1 MTSHVTRATAML
13 VAAASLSAGLSAP
26 AMADE
31 TGTPTTP
38 DNETT
43 QPAPSAKETLQ
54 NAVNEAN
61 EIVKQ
66 GRSWQDSEALSTFT
80 TALNTAQNTLNKQ
93 DATDKELTDATTAL
107 TKAQEKLVTA
117 GTTSQNA
124 RKNKLK
130 ELEGYTAEGNAQYYP
145 TEDIDELNKS
155 IDTLTHAP
163 DTAEGDQTIDSEI
176 TKLDAQET
184 GLIARLKKDN
194 KALNRVKTALEA
206 ATKELNRNL
215 SYTKD
220 DAVRQKLQDAVDEA
234 NADSTLQNIEDQ
246 TLATNQKRDSTAK
259 KLEQALADAKTK
271 GDEAVAYRNALKAA
285 QDKQKIQQK
294 DTKAYTPE
302 SYKPLDDLLNADF
315 NADDADRVA
324 LSERTEKLN
333 QAVEGLVI
341 ASWSI
346 DGKTLSKDD
355 AGTLTATL
363 DRKTAALEHP
373 TLTGSDGSTVNLTDT
388 ADPFTQENDQLGV
401 GHVTHTLSGTTADAA
416 KTDVRVTY
424 DVASGTETTVTL
436 DDGSKTG
443 AIGKFTRNEDG
454 SWTANLTGAL
464 GKDLDATAAT
474 STTFRLSDGTTLDGT
489 LGETVTTA
497 PNGTTLLTRTL
508 TADGKDSHGTPVKIV
523 ATLSYT
529 YDPRISLTLTHKSG
543 TAENGQTV
551 AVDGLTADMDVNTL
565 GSVYSAGVQERDL
578 TGDQWELN
586 VKHGANVSNPTI
598 AVTTS
603 GEGSRIL
610 VATIRYQRLDADG
623 HTLVNDSKIV
633 RVNVPFAAAPKVIGN
648 DKAALAGIKVNG
660 LDIPGFSADKVDY
673 IITAGKDERVKVS
686 PVARDGQ
693 TVVAGDSR
701 QTAFTTV
708 QTWTV
713 SKDGESRTY
722 TVTLVRDH
730 TEKTADEKF
739 TPAEPAGQVSKTEN
753 PSDDNTALES
763 VGYMLDGAYHKSDS
777 DEFTIPEGGVL
788 SWSSY
793 AGQVVQPTVERD
805 HGMTFRYELGVLSKD
820 GTKYA
825 TRVLTVTYLTADTH
839 RAELTGIKVDGRD
852 VTGFDPKTMEYD
864 VRVDNPE
871 RYVVTPSFD
880 KMTGMSLTVHKTAS
894 QAVIKV
900 TSADGLTQAT
910 YTLNVSKATL
920 ADTGT
925 GVGLGSLIFIL
936 AASAVG
942 SLLGRKR
949 GTAEM

>member
-31 TGTPTTP
+31 TATPAMA
-38 DNETT
+38 DNGTT
-43 QPAPSAKETLQ
+43 QPAPSKPRETLQ
-54 NAVNEAN
+54 KAVEQAGKVDRTRNW
-61 EIVKQ
+61 KD
-66 GRSWQDSEALSTFT
+66 QDALTTFVSALT
-80 TALNTAQNTLNKQ
+80 TAQAKLADQTAA
-93 DATDKELTDATTAL
+93 DADLTAAETAL
-107 TKAQEKLVTA
+107 TAAQERLVKA
-117 GTTSQNA
+117 GTVEQDA
-124 RKNKLK
+124 RAQKLP
-130 ELEGYTAEGNAQYYP
+130 ELEAYTGDNAKYYP
-145 TEDIDELNKS
+145 HAIGELNKS
-155 IDTLTHAP
+155 ITNLKDATDDKT
-163 DTAEGDQTIDSEI
+163 GDQAIESEI
-176 TKLDAQET
+176 GKLDN
-184 GLIARLKKDN
+184 LIASLKKDN
-194 KALNRVKTALEA
+194 TAFNRLTAAKKAAD
-206 ATKELNRNL
+206 KELGRNL
-215 SYTKD
+215 SYKD
-220 DAVRQKLQDAVDEA
+220 SDVKQ
-234 NADSTLQNIEDQ
+234 TLQKAVNDVDATLLNDADQ
-246 TLATNQKRDSTAK
+246 TLATNQKRDSTA
-259 KLEQALADAKTK
+259 ETIERALGNMKDK
-271 GDEAVAYRNALKAA
+271 GDETVAYRNALKAA

-294 DTKAYTPE
+294 DGKAYTSE
-302 SYKPLDDLLNADF
+302 SYKPLDDLLKADF
-315 NADDADRVA
+315 NADDADRDA

-333 QAVEGLVI
+333 QTVEGLTV

-346 DGKTLSKDD
+346 DGKTLTRND
-355 AGTLTATL
+355 AGALSATL

-373 TLTGSDGSTVNLTDT
+373 TLTGSDGSTIGLTDT
-388 ADPFTQENDQLGV
+388 AEPFTQDDGQLGV
-401 GHVTHTLSGTTADAA
+401 GHVTHTLAGTTADGAKAA
-416 KTDVRVTY
+416 VNVTY
-424 DVASGTETTVTL
+424 DVTSGTETTVTL

-443 AIGKFTRNEDG
+443 AAGKFTRNEDG
-454 SWTANLTGAL
+454 SWTANLTGML

-474 STTFRLSDGTTLDGT
+474 STTFKLSDGTTLDGT
-489 LGETVTTA
+489 LGETVTTT

-508 TADGKDSHGTPVKIV
+508 TADGKDSHGTPVKAV

-551 AVDGLTADMDVNTL
+551 TVDGLTADMDVNAL
-565 GSVYSAGVQERDL
+565 GSVYSAGVQERGL

-660 LDIPGFSADKVDY
+660 QDIPGFSSDKVDY
-673 IITAGKDERVKVS
+673 TITAGKDERVKVS

-739 TPAEPAGQVSKTEN
+739 TPVEPAGQVSKAEN

-777 DEFTIPEGGVL
+777 DEFTIPEGGIL

-852 VTGFDPKTMEYD
+852 VAGFDPKTMEYD

-900 TSADGLTQAT
+900 TSADGLTQTT
-910 YTLNVSKATL
+910 YTLNISKATL

-925 GVGLGSLIFIL
+925 GVGLGSLIFLL
-936 AASAVG
+936 AAGAVG
-942 SLLGRKR
+942 SLLSRRR

>member
-1 MTSHVTRATAML
+1 ML

-38 DNETT
+38 DNGTT
-43 QPAPSAKETLQ
+43 QTPPSKPRETLQ
-54 NAVNEAN
+54 KAVDQAGKVDQTRNW
-61 EIVKQ
+61 KD
-66 GRSWQDSEALSTFT
+66 QDALTTFASALT
-80 TALNTAQNTLNKQ
+80 TAQAK
-93 DATDKELTDATTAL
+93 LTDQTTADADLTAAETAL
-107 TKAQEKLVTA
+107 TAAQERLVKA
-117 GTTSQNA
+117 GTVEQDA
-124 RKNKLK
+124 RAQKLP
-130 ELEGYTAEGNAQYYP
+130 ELEAYTGDNAKYYP
-145 TEDIDELNKS
+145 HAIGELNKS
-155 IDTLTHAP
+155 ITNLKDATDDKT
-163 DTAEGDQTIDSEI
+163 GDQTIESEI
-176 TKLDAQET
+176 GKLDN
-184 GLIARLKKDN
+184 LIASLKKDN
-194 KALNRVKTALEA
+194 TAFIRLTAAKKAAD
-206 ATKELNRNL
+206 KELGRNL
-215 SYTKD
+215 SYKD
-220 DAVRQKLQDAVDEA
+220 SDVKQ
-234 NADSTLQNIEDQ
+234 TLQKAVNDVDATLLHDADQ
-246 TLATNQKRDSTAK
+246 TLATNQKRDSTA
-259 KLEQALADAKTK
+259 ETIERALGNMKDK
-271 GDEAVAYRNALKAA
+271 GDETVAYRNALKAA

-294 DTKAYTPE
+294 DGKAYTSE
-302 SYKPLDDLLNADF
+302 SYKPLDDLLKADF
-315 NADDADRVA
+315 NADDADRDA
-324 LSERTEKLN
+324 LSERTGKLN
-333 QAVEGLVI
+333 QAVEGLVV

-346 DGKTLSKDD
+346 DGKTLTRND
-355 AGTLTATL
+355 AGALSATL

-373 TLTGSDGSTVNLTDT
+373 TLTGSDGSTIGLTDT
-388 ADPFTQENDQLGV
+388 AGTFTQDDGQLGV
-401 GHVTHTLSGTTADAA
+401 GHVTHTLAGTTADGAKAA
-416 KTDVRVTY
+416 VNVTY

-443 AIGKFTRNEDG
+443 ATGRFTRNEDG
-454 SWTANLTGAL
+454 SWTANLTGML

-474 STTFRLSDGTTLDGT
+474 STTFKLSDGTTLDGT
-489 LGETVTTA
+489 LGETVTTT

-508 TADGKDSHGTPVKIV
+508 TVDGHDSHGTPVKAV

-543 TAENGQTV
+543 TAEESQVV
-551 AVDGLTADMDVNTL
+551 AVDGLTADMDVNAL
-565 GSVYSAGVQERDL
+565 GSVYSAGVQERGL

-660 LDIPGFSADKVDY
+660 QDIPGFSADKVDY
-673 IITAGKDERVKVS
+673 TITAGKDERVKVS

-739 TPAEPAGQVSKTEN
+739 TPAEPAGQVSKAEN

-763 VGYMLDGAYHKSDS
+763 VGYMLDGEYHKSDS

-839 RAELTGIKVDGRD
+839 KAELTGIKVDGRD

-925 GVGLGSLIFIL
+925 GVGLGSLVFLL
-936 AASAVG
+936 AAGAVG
-942 SLLGRKR
+942 SLLGRRR

>member
-38 DNETT
+38 DGGTAQT
-43 QPAPSAKETLQ
+43 PPSKPRETLQ
-54 NAVNEAN
+54 KAVDQAGKVDQTRNW
-61 EIVKQ
+61 KD
-66 GRSWQDSEALSTFT
+66 QDALTTFASALT
-80 TALNTAQNTLNKQ
+80 TAQAK
-93 DATDKELTDATTAL
+93 LTDQTTADADLTAAETAL
-107 TKAQEKLVTA
+107 TAAQERLVKA
-117 GTTSQNA
+117 GTVEQDA
-124 RKNKLK
+124 RAQKLP
-130 ELEGYTAEGNAQYYP
+130 ELEAYTGDNAKYYP
-145 TEDIDELNKS
+145 HAIGELNKS
-155 IDTLTHAP
+155 ITNLKDATDDKT
-163 DTAEGDQTIDSEI
+163 GDQTIESEI
-176 TKLDAQET
+176 GKLDN
-184 GLIARLKKDN
+184 LIASLKKDN
-194 KALNRVKTALEA
+194 TAFIRLTAAKKAAD
-206 ATKELNRNL
+206 KELGRNL
-215 SYTKD
+215 SYKD
-220 DAVRQKLQDAVDEA
+220 SDVKQ
-234 NADSTLQNIEDQ
+234 TLQKAVNDVDATLLHDADQ
-246 TLATNQKRDSTAK
+246 TLATNQKRDSTA
-259 KLEQALADAKTK
+259 ETIERALGNMKDK
-271 GDEAVAYRNALKAA
+271 GDETVAYRNALKAA

-294 DTKAYTPE
+294 DGKAYTSE
-302 SYKPLDDLLNADF
+302 SYKPLDDLLKADF
-315 NADDADRVA
+315 NADDADRDA
-324 LSERTEKLN
+324 LSERTGKLN
-333 QAVEGLVI
+333 QAVEGLVV

-346 DGKTLSKDD
+346 DGKTLTRND
-355 AGTLTATL
+355 AGALSATL

-373 TLTGSDGSTVNLTDT
+373 TLTGSDGSTIGLTDT
-388 ADPFTQENDQLGV
+388 AGTFTQDDGQLGV
-401 GHVTHTLSGTTADAA
+401 GHVTHTLAGTTADGAKAA
-416 KTDVRVTY
+416 VNVTY

-443 AIGKFTRNEDG
+443 ATGRFTRNEDG
-454 SWTANLTGAL
+454 SWTANLTGML

-474 STTFRLSDGTTLDGT
+474 STTFKLSDGTTLDGT
-489 LGETVTTA
+489 LGETVTTT

-508 TADGKDSHGTPVKIV
+508 TVDGHDSHGTPVKAV

-543 TAENGQTV
+543 TAEESQVV
-551 AVDGLTADMDVNTL
+551 AVDGLTADMDVNAL
-565 GSVYSAGVQERDL
+565 GSVYSAGVQERGL

-610 VATIRYQRLDADG
+610 VATIRYQRLDADD

-660 LDIPGFSADKVDY
+660 QDIPGFSADKVDY
-673 IITAGKDERVKVS
+673 TITAGKDERVKVS

-739 TPAEPAGQVSKTEN
+739 TPAEPAGQVSKAEN

-763 VGYMLDGAYHKSDS
+763 VGYMLDGEYHKSDS

-839 RAELTGIKVDGRD
+839 KAELTGIKVDGRD

-925 GVGLGSLIFIL
+925 GVGLGSLVFLL
-936 AASAVG
+936 AAGAVG
-942 SLLGRKR
+942 SLLGRRR

>member
-38 DNETT
+38 DGGTAQT
-43 QPAPSAKETLQ
+43 APSKPRENLQ
-54 NAVNEAN
+54 KAVEQAGKVDQTRNW
-61 EIVKQ
+61 KD
-66 GRSWQDSEALSTFT
+66 QDALTTFASALT
-80 TALNTAQNTLNKQ
+80 TAQAKLADQTTA
-93 DATDKELTDATTAL
+93 DADLTAAETAL
-107 TKAQEKLVTA
+107 TAAQERLVKA
-117 GTTSQNA
+117 GTVEQDA
-124 RKNKLK
+124 RAQKLP
-130 ELEGYTAEGNAQYYP
+130 ELEAYTGDNAKYYP
-145 TEDIDELNKS
+145 HAIGELNKS
-155 IDTLTHAP
+155 ITNLKDATDDKT
-163 DTAEGDQTIDSEI
+163 GDQTIESEI
-176 TKLDAQET
+176 GKLDD
-184 GLIARLKKDN
+184 LIASLKKDN
-194 KALNRVKTALEA
+194 TAFNRLTAAKKAAD
-206 ATKELNRNL
+206 KELGRNL
-215 SYTKD
+215 SYKD
-220 DAVRQKLQDAVDEA
+220 SDVKQ
-234 NADSTLQNIEDQ
+234 TLQKAVNDVDATLLNDADQ
-246 TLATNQKRDSTAK
+246 TLATNQKRDSTA
-259 KLEQALADAKTK
+259 ETIERALGNMKDK
-271 GDEAVAYRNALKAA
+271 GDETVAYRNALKAA

-294 DTKAYTPE
+294 DGKAYTSE

-315 NADDADRVA
+315 NADDADRDA

-333 QAVEGLVI
+333 QAVEGLTV

-346 DGKTLSKDD
+346 DGKTLSNADGTLT
-355 AGTLTATL
+355 ATLTATL

-373 TLTGSDGSTVNLTDT
+373 TLTGSDGSTIGLTDT
-388 ADPFTQENDQLGV
+388 AEPFTQENDQLGV
-401 GHVTHTLSGTTADAA
+401 GHITHTLSGTTADAA
-416 KTDVRVTY
+416 KTAIRVTY

-443 AIGKFTRNEDG
+443 AAGRFTRNEDG
-454 SWTANLTGAL
+454 SWTANLTGML

-489 LGETVTTA
+489 LGETVTTT

-508 TADGKDSHGTPVKIV
+508 TADGKDSHGAPVKAV

-551 AVDGLTADMDVNTL
+551 TVDGLTADMDVNAL
-565 GSVYSAGVQERDL
+565 GSVYSAGVQERGL

-660 LDIPGFSADKVDY
+660 QDIPGFSADKVDY
-673 IITAGKDERVKVS
+673 TITAGKDERVKVS

-739 TPAEPAGQVSKTEN
+739 TPVEPAGQVSKAEN

-777 DEFTIPEGGVL
+777 DEFTIPEGGIL

-839 RAELTGIKVDGRD
+839 KAELTGIKVDGRN
-852 VTGFDPKTMEYD
+852 VAGFDPKTMEYD

-925 GVGLGSLIFIL
+925 GVGLGSLIFLL
-936 AASAVG
+936 AAGAVG
-942 SLLGRKR
+942 SLLSRRR

>member
-1 MTSHVTRATAML
+1 MISHVTRATAML

-38 DNETT
+38 DNGTT

-66 GRSWQDSEALSTFT
+66 GRSWQDSKAFSTFT

-93 DATDKELTDATTAL
+93 DATDADLTAATTAL
-107 TKAQEKLVTA
+107 TDAREKLVTA
-117 GTTSQNA
+117 GTTAQNA

-130 ELEGYTAEGNAQYYP
+130 ELEGYTGDNAAYYP
-145 TEDIDELNKS
+145 SEDIEELKTS
-155 IDTLTHAP
+155 IDVLKNAP
-163 DTAEGDQTIDSEI
+163 DTAEGDRTIESEI
-176 TKLDAQET
+176 TKLDKEN

-194 KALNRVKTALEA
+194 KTLNRFKTALEA

-234 NADSTLQNIEDQ
+234 NADAALQNIEDQ

-259 KLEQALADAKTK
+259 KLEHALEDAKTK

-294 DTKAYTPE
+294 DDKAYTPE

-333 QAVEGLVI
+333 QAVEGLVV

-346 DGKTLSKDD
+346 DGKTLSNAD
-355 AGTLTATL
+355 GTLTATL

-373 TLTGSDGSTVNLTDT
+373 TLTGSDGSTVSLTDT

-401 GHVTHTLSGTTADAA
+401 GHITHTLSGTTADAA
-416 KTDVRVTY
+416 KTAIRVTY

-443 AIGKFTRNEDG
+443 ATGKFTRNEDG
-454 SWTANLTGAL
+454 SWTANLTGTL

-489 LGETVTTA
+489 LGETVTTT

-508 TADGKDSHGTPVKIV
+508 TADGKDSHGTPVKAV

-543 TAENGQTV
+543 TAENGQV
-551 AVDGLTADMDVNTL
+551 VSVDGLTANMDVNAL
-565 GSVYSAGVQERDL
+565 GSVYSAGVQERGL

-777 DEFTIPEGGVL
+777 DEFIIPEGGVL

-839 RAELTGIKVDGRD
+839 RAELTGIKVDGHD

-936 AASAVG
+936 VASAVG
-942 SLLGRKR
+942 SLLGRRR

>member
-38 DNETT
+38 DGGTAQTPPSKPRENLQKAVDQAGKVDQTRNWKDQDALTT
-43 QPAPSAKETLQ
+43 FASAL
-54 NAVNEAN
+54 
-61 EIVKQ
+61 
-66 GRSWQDSEALSTFT
+66 T
-80 TALNTAQNTLNKQ
+80 TAQAK
-93 DATDKELTDATTAL
+93 LTDQTTADADLTAAETAL
-107 TKAQEKLVTA
+107 TAAQERLVKA
-117 GTTSQNA
+117 GTVEQDA
-124 RKNKLK
+124 RAQKLP
-130 ELEGYTAEGNAQYYP
+130 ELEAYTGDNAKYYP
-145 TEDIDELNKS
+145 HAIGELNKS
-155 IDTLTHAP
+155 ITNLKDATDDKT
-163 DTAEGDQTIDSEI
+163 GDQTIESEI
-176 TKLDAQET
+176 GKLDN
-184 GLIARLKKDN
+184 LIASLKKDN
-194 KALNRVKTALEA
+194 TAFIRLTAAKKAAD
-206 ATKELNRNL
+206 KELGRNL
-215 SYTKD
+215 SYKD
-220 DAVRQKLQDAVDEA
+220 SDVKQ
-234 NADSTLQNIEDQ
+234 TLQKAVNDVDATLLHDADQ
-246 TLATNQKRDSTAK
+246 TLATNQKRDSTA
-259 KLEQALADAKTK
+259 ETIERALGNMKDK
-271 GDEAVAYRNALKAA
+271 GDETVAYRNALKAA

-294 DTKAYTPE
+294 DGKAYTSE
-302 SYKPLDDLLNADF
+302 SYKPLDDLLKADF
-315 NADDADRVA
+315 NADDADRDA
-324 LSERTEKLN
+324 LSERTGKLN
-333 QAVEGLVI
+333 QAVEGLVV

-346 DGKTLSKDD
+346 DGKTLTQND
-355 AGTLTATL
+355 AGALSATL

-373 TLTGSDGSTVNLTDT
+373 TLTGSDGSTIGLTDT
-388 ADPFTQENDQLGV
+388 AGTFTQDDGQLGV
-401 GHVTHTLSGTTADAA
+401 GHVTHTLAGTTADGAKAA
-416 KTDVRVTY
+416 VNVTY

-443 AIGKFTRNEDG
+443 AIGRFTRNEDG
-454 SWTANLTGAL
+454 SWTANLTGML

-474 STTFRLSDGTTLDGT
+474 STTFKLSDGTTLDGT
-489 LGETVTTA
+489 LGETVTTT

-508 TADGKDSHGTPVKIV
+508 TVDGHDSHGTPVKAV

-543 TAENGQTV
+543 TAEESQVV
-551 AVDGLTADMDVNTL
+551 AVDGLTADMDVNAL
-565 GSVYSAGVQERDL
+565 GSVYSAGVQERGL

-660 LDIPGFSADKVDY
+660 QDIPGFSADKVDY
-673 IITAGKDERVKVS
+673 TITAGKDERVKVS

-739 TPAEPAGQVSKTEN
+739 TPAEPAGQVSKAEN

-763 VGYMLDGAYHKSDS
+763 VGYMLDGEYHKSDS

-839 RAELTGIKVDGRD
+839 KAELTGIKVDGRD

-910 YTLNVSKATL
+910 YTLNVSKVTL

-925 GVGLGSLIFIL
+925 GVGLGSLVFLL
-936 AASAVG
+936 AAGAVG
-942 SLLGRKR
+942 SLLGRRR

>member
-38 DNETT
+38 DNGTT
-43 QPAPSAKETLQ
+43 QTPPSKPRETLQ
-54 NAVNEAN
+54 KAVDQAGKVDQTRNW
-61 EIVKQ
+61 KD
-66 GRSWQDSEALSTFT
+66 QDALTTFASALT
-80 TALNTAQNTLNKQ
+80 TAQAK
-93 DATDKELTDATTAL
+93 LTDQTTADADLTAAETAL
-107 TKAQEKLVTA
+107 TAAQERLVKA
-117 GTTSQNA
+117 GTVEQDA
-124 RKNKLK
+124 RAQKLP
-130 ELEGYTAEGNAQYYP
+130 ELEAYTGDNAKYYP
-145 TEDIDELNKS
+145 HAIGELNKS
-155 IDTLTHAP
+155 ITNLKDATDDKT
-163 DTAEGDQTIDSEI
+163 GDQTIESEI
-176 TKLDAQET
+176 GKLDN
-184 GLIARLKKDN
+184 LIASLKKDN
-194 KALNRVKTALEA
+194 TAFIRLTAAKKAAD
-206 ATKELNRNL
+206 KELGRNL
-215 SYTKD
+215 SYKD
-220 DAVRQKLQDAVDEA
+220 SDVKQ
-234 NADSTLQNIEDQ
+234 TLQKAVNDVDATLLHDADQ
-246 TLATNQKRDSTAK
+246 TLATNQKRDSTA
-259 KLEQALADAKTK
+259 ETIERALGNMKDK
-271 GDEAVAYRNALKAA
+271 GDETVAYRNALKAA

-294 DTKAYTPE
+294 DGKAYTSE
-302 SYKPLDDLLNADF
+302 SYKPLDDLLKADF
-315 NADDADRVA
+315 NADDADRDA
-324 LSERTEKLN
+324 LSERTGKLN
-333 QAVEGLVI
+333 QAVEGLVV

-346 DGKTLSKDD
+346 DGKTLTRND
-355 AGTLTATL
+355 AGALSATL

-373 TLTGSDGSTVNLTDT
+373 TLTGSDGSTIGLTDT
-388 ADPFTQENDQLGV
+388 AGTFTQDDGQLGV
-401 GHVTHTLSGTTADAA
+401 GHVTHTLAGTTADGAKAA
-416 KTDVRVTY
+416 VNVTY

-443 AIGKFTRNEDG
+443 ATGRFTRNEDG
-454 SWTANLTGAL
+454 SWTANLTGML

-474 STTFRLSDGTTLDGT
+474 STTFKLSDGTTLDGT
-489 LGETVTTA
+489 LGETVTTT

-508 TADGKDSHGTPVKIV
+508 TVDGHDSHGTPVKAV

-543 TAENGQTV
+543 TAEESQVV
-551 AVDGLTADMDVNTL
+551 AVDGLTADMDVNAL
-565 GSVYSAGVQERDL
+565 GSVYSAGVQERGL

-660 LDIPGFSADKVDY
+660 QDIPGFSADKVDY
-673 IITAGKDERVKVS
+673 TITAGKDERVKVS

-739 TPAEPAGQVSKTEN
+739 TPAEPAGQVSKAEN
-753 PSDDNTALES
+753 PTDDNTALES
-763 VGYMLDGAYHKSDS
+763 VGYMLDGEYHKSDS

-839 RAELTGIKVDGRD
+839 KAELTGIKVDGRD

-925 GVGLGSLIFIL
+925 GVGLGSLVFLL
-936 AASAVG
+936 AAGAVG
-942 SLLGRKR
+942 SLLGRRR

>member
-31 TGTPTTP
+31 TGTPTMADGGTAQTP
-38 DNETT
+38 
-43 QPAPSAKETLQ
+43 PSKPHETLQ
-54 NAVNEAN
+54 KAVDQAGKVDQTRNW
-61 EIVKQ
+61 KD
-66 GRSWQDSEALSTFT
+66 QDALTTFASALT
-80 TALNTAQNTLNKQ
+80 TAQAK
-93 DATDKELTDATTAL
+93 LTDQTAADADLTAAETAL
-107 TKAQEKLVTA
+107 TAAQERLVKA
-117 GTTSQNA
+117 GTVEQDA
-124 RKNKLK
+124 RAQKLP
-130 ELEGYTAEGNAQYYP
+130 ELEAYTGDNAKYYP
-145 TEDIDELNKS
+145 HAIGELNKS
-155 IDTLTHAP
+155 ITNLKDATDDKT
-163 DTAEGDQTIDSEI
+163 GDQAIESEI
-176 TKLDAQET
+176 GKLDS
-184 GLIARLKKDN
+184 LIASLKKDN
-194 KALNRVKTALEA
+194 TAFNRLTAAKKAAD
-206 ATKELNRNL
+206 KELGRNL
-215 SYTKD
+215 SYKD
-220 DAVRQKLQDAVDEA
+220 SDVKQ
-234 NADSTLQNIEDQ
+234 TLQKAVNDVDAILLNDADQ
-246 TLATNQKRDSTAK
+246 TLAANQKRDSTA
-259 KLEQALADAKTK
+259 ETIERALGNMKDK
-271 GDEAVAYRNALKAA
+271 GDETVAYRNALKAA

-294 DTKAYTPE
+294 DGKAYTSE
-302 SYKPLDDLLNADF
+302 SYKPLDDLLKADF
-315 NADDADRVA
+315 NADDADRDA
-324 LSERTEKLN
+324 LSERTGKLN
-333 QAVEGLVI
+333 QAVEGLVV

-346 DGKTLSKDD
+346 DGKTLTRND
-355 AGTLTATL
+355 AGALSATL

-373 TLTGSDGSTVNLTDT
+373 TLTGSDGSTIGLTDT
-388 ADPFTQENDQLGV
+388 AGTFTQDDGQLGV
-401 GHVTHTLSGTTADAA
+401 GHVTHTLAGTTADGAKAA
-416 KTDVRVTY
+416 VNVTY

-443 AIGKFTRNEDG
+443 ATGKFTRNEDG
-454 SWTANLTGAL
+454 SWTANLTGML
-464 GKDLDATAAT
+464 GKDLNATAAT
-474 STTFRLSDGTTLDGT
+474 STTFKLSDGTTLDGT
-489 LGETVTTA
+489 LGDAVTTT

-508 TADGKDSHGTPVKIV
+508 TVDGHDSHGTPVKAV
-523 ATLSYT
+523 ATLSYA

-543 TAENGQTV
+543 TAEESQIV
-551 AVDGLTADMDVNTL
+551 PVDGLTADMDVNAL
-565 GSVYSAGVQERDL
+565 GSVYSAGVQERGL

-660 LDIPGFSADKVDY
+660 QDIPGFSADKVDY
-673 IITAGKDERVKVS
+673 TITAGKDERVKVS
-686 PVARDGQ
+686 PIARDGQ

-739 TPAEPAGQVSKTEN
+739 TPAEPAGQVSKAEN

-763 VGYMLDGAYHKSDS
+763 VGYMLDGEYHKSDS

-839 RAELTGIKVDGRD
+839 RAELTGIKVDGRN
-852 VTGFDPKTMEYD
+852 VAGFDPKTIEYD

-910 YTLNVSKATL
+910 YTLDVSKATL

-925 GVGLGSLIFIL
+925 GVGLGSLAFLL
-936 AASAVG
+936 AAGAVG
-942 SLLGRKR
+942 SLLGRRR

>member
-31 TGTPTTP
+31 TATPATP
-38 DNETT
+38 DGGTA
-43 QPAPSAKETLQ
+43 QPAPSKPRENLQ
-54 NAVNEAN
+54 KAVEQAGKVDRTRNW
-61 EIVKQ
+61 KD
-66 GRSWQDSEALSTFT
+66 QDALTTFASALT
-80 TALNTAQNTLNKQ
+80 TAQAKLADQTTA
-93 DATDKELTDATTAL
+93 DADLTAAETAL
-107 TKAQEKLVTA
+107 TAAQERLVKA
-117 GTTSQNA
+117 GTVEQDA
-124 RKNKLK
+124 RAQKLP
-130 ELEGYTAEGNAQYYP
+130 ELEAYTGDNAKYYP
-145 TEDIDELNKS
+145 HAIGELNKS
-155 IDTLTHAP
+155 ITNLKDATDDKT
-163 DTAEGDQTIDSEI
+163 GDQTIESEI
-176 TKLDAQET
+176 GKLDN
-184 GLIARLKKDN
+184 LIASLKKDN
-194 KALNRVKTALEA
+194 TAFNRLTAAKKAAD
-206 ATKELNRNL
+206 KELGRNL
-215 SYTKD
+215 SYKD
-220 DAVRQKLQDAVDEA
+220 SDVKQ
-234 NADSTLQNIEDQ
+234 TLQKAVNDVDATLLNDADQ
-246 TLATNQKRDSTAK
+246 TLATNQKRDSTA
-259 KLEQALADAKTK
+259 ETIERALGNMKDK
-271 GDEAVAYRNALKAA
+271 GDETVAYRNALKAA

-294 DTKAYTPE
+294 DGKAYTSE

-315 NADDADRVA
+315 NADDADRDA
-324 LSERTEKLN
+324 LSERTGKLN
-333 QAVEGLVI
+333 QAVEGLVV

-346 DGKTLSKDD
+346 DGKTLSNAD
-355 AGTLTATL
+355 GTLTATL

-373 TLTGSDGSTVNLTDT
+373 TLTGSDGTTIGLTDT
-388 ADPFTQENDQLGV
+388 AEPFTQENDQLGV
-401 GHVTHTLSGTTADAA
+401 GHITHTLSGTTADAA
-416 KTDVRVTY
+416 KTAIRVTY

-443 AIGKFTRNEDG
+443 AAGKFTRNEDG
-454 SWTANLTGAL
+454 SWTANLTGML

-474 STTFRLSDGTTLDGT
+474 STTFKLSDGTTLDGT
-489 LGETVTTA
+489 LGETVTTT

-508 TADGKDSHGTPVKIV
+508 TADGKDSHGTPVKAV

-543 TAENGQTV
+543 TAENSQTV
-551 AVDGLTADMDVNTL
+551 AVDGLTADMDVNAL
-565 GSVYSAGVQERDL
+565 GSVYSAGVQERGL

-660 LDIPGFSADKVDY
+660 QDIPGFSADKVDY
-673 IITAGKDERVKVS
+673 TITAGKDERVKVS

-739 TPAEPAGQVSKTEN
+739 TPVEPAGQVSKAEN

-777 DEFTIPEGGVL
+777 DEFTIPEGGIL

-852 VTGFDPKTMEYD
+852 VAGFDPKTMEYD

-925 GVGLGSLIFIL
+925 GVGLGSLIFLL
-936 AASAVG
+936 AAGAVG
-942 SLLGRKR
+942 SLLSRRR

>member
-38 DNETT
+38 DNGTT
-43 QPAPSAKETLQ
+43 QTPPSKPRETLQ
-54 NAVNEAN
+54 KVVDQAGKVDQTRNW
-61 EIVKQ
+61 KD
-66 GRSWQDSEALSTFT
+66 QDALTTFASALT
-80 TALNTAQNTLNKQ
+80 TAQAK
-93 DATDKELTDATTAL
+93 LTDQTTADADLTAAETAL
-107 TKAQEKLVTA
+107 TAAQERLVKA
-117 GTTSQNA
+117 GTVEQDA
-124 RKNKLK
+124 RAQKLP
-130 ELEGYTAEGNAQYYP
+130 ELEAYTGDNAKYYP
-145 TEDIDELNKS
+145 HAIGELNKS
-155 IDTLTHAP
+155 ITNLKDATDDKT
-163 DTAEGDQTIDSEI
+163 GDQTIESEI
-176 TKLDAQET
+176 GKLDN
-184 GLIARLKKDN
+184 LIASLKKDN
-194 KALNRVKTALEA
+194 TAFIRLTAAKKAAD
-206 ATKELNRNL
+206 KELGRNL
-215 SYTKD
+215 SYKD
-220 DAVRQKLQDAVDEA
+220 SDVKQ
-234 NADSTLQNIEDQ
+234 TLQKAVNDVDATLLHDADQ
-246 TLATNQKRDSTAK
+246 TLATNQKRDSTA
-259 KLEQALADAKTK
+259 ETIERALGNMKDK
-271 GDEAVAYRNALKAA
+271 GDETVAYRNALKAA

-294 DTKAYTPE
+294 DGKAYTSE
-302 SYKPLDDLLNADF
+302 SYKPLDDLLKADF
-315 NADDADRVA
+315 NADDADRDA
-324 LSERTEKLN
+324 LSERTGKLN
-333 QAVEGLVI
+333 QAVEGLVV

-346 DGKTLSKDD
+346 DGKTLTRND
-355 AGTLTATL
+355 AGALSATL

-373 TLTGSDGSTVNLTDT
+373 TLTGSDGSTIGLTDT
-388 ADPFTQENDQLGV
+388 AGTFTQDDGQLGV
-401 GHVTHTLSGTTADAA
+401 GHVTHTLAGTTADGAKAA
-416 KTDVRVTY
+416 VNVTY

-443 AIGKFTRNEDG
+443 ATGRFTRNEDG
-454 SWTANLTGAL
+454 SWTANLTGML

-474 STTFRLSDGTTLDGT
+474 STTFKLSDGTTLDGT
-489 LGETVTTA
+489 LGETVTTT

-508 TADGKDSHGTPVKIV
+508 TVDGHDSHGTPVKAV

-543 TAENGQTV
+543 TAEESQVV
-551 AVDGLTADMDVNTL
+551 AVDGLTADMDVNAL
-565 GSVYSAGVQERDL
+565 GSVYSAGVQERGL

-660 LDIPGFSADKVDY
+660 QDIPGFSADKVDY
-673 IITAGKDERVKVS
+673 TITAGKDERVKVS

-739 TPAEPAGQVSKTEN
+739 TPAEPAGQVSKAEN
-753 PSDDNTALES
+753 PTDDNTALES
-763 VGYMLDGAYHKSDS
+763 VGYMLDGEYHKSDS

-839 RAELTGIKVDGRD
+839 KAELTGIKVDGRD

-925 GVGLGSLIFIL
+925 GVGLGSLVFLL
-936 AASAVG
+936 AAGAVG
-942 SLLGRKR
+942 SLLGRRR

>member
-31 TGTPTTP
+31 TATPATP
-38 DNETT
+38 DNGTT
-43 QPAPSAKETLQ
+43 QPAPSKPRETLQ
-54 NAVNEAN
+54 KAVEQAGKVDRTRNW
-61 EIVKQ
+61 KD
-66 GRSWQDSEALSTFT
+66 QDALTTFVSALT
-80 TALNTAQNTLNKQ
+80 TAQAKLADQTAA
-93 DATDKELTDATTAL
+93 DADLTAAETAL
-107 TKAQEKLVTA
+107 TATQERLVKA
-117 GTTSQNA
+117 GTVEQDA
-124 RKNKLK
+124 RAQKLP
-130 ELEGYTAEGNAQYYP
+130 ELEAYTGDNAKYYP
-145 TEDIDELNKS
+145 HAIGELNKS
-155 IDTLTHAP
+155 ITNLKDATDDKT
-163 DTAEGDQTIDSEI
+163 GDQAIESEI
-176 TKLDAQET
+176 GKLDD
-184 GLIARLKKDN
+184 LIASLKKDN
-194 KALNRVKTALEA
+194 TAFNRLTAAKKAAD
-206 ATKELNRNL
+206 KELGRNL
-215 SYTKD
+215 SYKD
-220 DAVRQKLQDAVDEA
+220 SDVKQ
-234 NADSTLQNIEDQ
+234 TLQKAVNDVDATLLNDADQ
-246 TLATNQKRDSTAK
+246 TLATNQKRDSTA
-259 KLEQALADAKTK
+259 ETIERALGNMKDK
-271 GDEAVAYRNALKAA
+271 GDETVAYRNALKAA

-294 DTKAYTPE
+294 DGKAYTSE

-315 NADDADRVA
+315 NADDADRDA
-324 LSERTEKLN
+324 LSERTGKLN
-333 QAVEGLVI
+333 QAVEGLAV

-346 DGKTLSKDD
+346 DGKTLTRND
-355 AGTLTATL
+355 AGALSATL

-373 TLTGSDGSTVNLTDT
+373 TLTGSDGSTIGLTDT
-388 ADPFTQENDQLGV
+388 TEPFTQDDGQLGV
-401 GHVTHTLSGTTADAA
+401 GHVTHTLAGTTADGAKAA
-416 KTDVRVTY
+416 VNVTY
-424 DVASGTETTVTL
+424 DVTSGTETTVTL

-443 AIGKFTRNEDG
+443 AAGKFTRNEDG
-454 SWTANLTGAL
+454 SWTANLTGML

-474 STTFRLSDGTTLDGT
+474 STTFKLSDGTTLDGT
-489 LGETVTTA
+489 LGETVTTT

-508 TADGKDSHGTPVKIV
+508 TADGKDSHGTPVKAV

-551 AVDGLTADMDVNTL
+551 TVDGLTADMDVNAL
-565 GSVYSAGVQERDL
+565 GSVYSAGVQERGL

-660 LDIPGFSADKVDY
+660 QDIPGFSADKVDY
-673 IITAGKDERVKVS
+673 TITAGKDERVKVS

-739 TPAEPAGQVSKTEN
+739 TPVEPAGQVSKAEN

-777 DEFTIPEGGVL
+777 DEFTIPEGGIL

-839 RAELTGIKVDGRD
+839 KAELTGIKVDGRN
-852 VTGFDPKTMEYD
+852 VAGFDPKTMEYD

-900 TSADGLTQAT
+900 TSADGLTQTT
-910 YTLNVSKATL
+910 YTLNISKATL

-925 GVGLGSLIFIL
+925 GVGLGSLIFLL
-936 AASAVG
+936 AAGAVG
-942 SLLGRKR
+942 SLLSRRR

>member
-38 DNETT
+38 DNGTT

-66 GRSWQDSEALSTFT
+66 NRSWQDSEALSTFT

-107 TKAQEKLVTA
+107 TDAREKLVTA
-117 GTTSQNA
+117 GTTAQNA

-130 ELEGYTAEGNAQYYP
+130 ELEGYTGDNAAYYP
-145 TEDIDELNKS
+145 SEDIEELKTS
-155 IDTLTHAP
+155 IDVLKNAP
-163 DTAEGDQTIDSEI
+163 DTAEGDQTIESEI
-176 TKLDAQET
+176 TKLDKEN

-194 KALNRVKTALEA
+194 KALNRFKTALGA

-234 NADSTLQNIEDQ
+234 KADATLLNDADQ
-246 TLATNQKRDSTAK
+246 TLATNQKRDSTA
-259 KLEQALADAKTK
+259 ETIERALGNMKDK
-271 GDEAVAYRNALKAA
+271 GDETVAYRNALKAA

-294 DTKAYTPE
+294 DGKAYTSE

-333 QAVEGLVI
+333 QAVEGLTV

-346 DGKTLSKDD
+346 DGKTLSNAD
-355 AGTLTATL
+355 GTLTATL

-373 TLTGSDGSTVNLTDT
+373 TLTGSDGSTIGLTDT
-388 ADPFTQENDQLGV
+388 AEPFTQENDQLGV
-401 GHVTHTLSGTTADAA
+401 GHITHTLSGTTADAA
-416 KTDVRVTY
+416 KTAIRVTY

-443 AIGKFTRNEDG
+443 AAGKFTRNEDG
-454 SWTANLTGAL
+454 SWTANLTGML

-474 STTFRLSDGTTLDGT
+474 STTFKLSDGTTLDGT
-489 LGETVTTA
+489 LGETVTTT

-508 TADGKDSHGTPVKIV
+508 TADGKDSHGTPVKAV

-543 TAENGQTV
+543 TAENSQTV

-565 GSVYSAGVQERDL
+565 ESVYSAGVQERGL

-660 LDIPGFSADKVDY
+660 QDIPGFSADKVDY
-673 IITAGKDERVKVS
+673 TITAGKDERVKVS

-839 RAELTGIKVDGRD
+839 RAELTGIKVDGHD

-925 GVGLGSLIFIL
+925 GVGLGSLIFLL
-936 AASAVG
+936 AAGAVG
-942 SLLGRKR
+942 SLLGRRR

>member
-31 TGTPTTP
+31 TGAPTTP
-38 DNETT
+38 DSGTT
-43 QPAPSAKETLQ
+43 QPAPSKPRENLQ
-54 NAVNEAN
+54 KAVEQAGKVDQTRNW
-61 EIVKQ
+61 KD
-66 GRSWQDSEALSTFT
+66 QDALTTFASALT
-80 TALNTAQNTLNKQ
+80 TAQAKLADQTTA
-93 DATDKELTDATTAL
+93 DADLTAAETAL
-107 TKAQEKLVTA
+107 TAAQERLVKA
-117 GTTSQNA
+117 GTVEQDA
-124 RKNKLK
+124 RAQKLP
-130 ELEGYTAEGNAQYYP
+130 ELEAYTGDNAKYYP
-145 TEDIDELNKS
+145 HAIGELNKS
-155 IDTLTHAP
+155 ITNLKDAT
-163 DTAEGDQTIDSEI
+163 DDKMGDQTIESEI
-176 TKLDAQET
+176 GKLDD
-184 GLIARLKKDN
+184 LIASLKKDN
-194 KALNRVKTALEA
+194 TAFNRLTAAKKAAD
-206 ATKELNRNL
+206 KELGRNL
-215 SYTKD
+215 SYKD
-220 DAVRQKLQDAVDEA
+220 SDVKQ
-234 NADSTLQNIEDQ
+234 TLQKAVNDVDATLLNDADQ
-246 TLATNQKRDSTAK
+246 TLATNQKRDSTA
-259 KLEQALADAKTK
+259 ETIERALGNMKDK
-271 GDEAVAYRNALKAA
+271 GDETVAYRNALKAA

-294 DTKAYTPE
+294 DGKAYTSE

-315 NADDADRVA
+315 NADDADRDA

-333 QAVEGLVI
+333 QAVEGLTV

-346 DGKTLSKDD
+346 DGKTLSNAD
-355 AGTLTATL
+355 GTLTATL

-373 TLTGSDGSTVNLTDT
+373 TLTGSDGSTIGLTDT
-388 ADPFTQENDQLGV
+388 AEPFTQENDQLGV
-401 GHVTHTLSGTTADAA
+401 GHITHTLSGTTADAA
-416 KTDVRVTY
+416 KTAIRVTY

-443 AIGKFTRNEDG
+443 AAGKFTRNEDG
-454 SWTANLTGAL
+454 SWTANLTGML

-489 LGETVTTA
+489 LGETVTTT

-508 TADGKDSHGTPVKIV
+508 TADGKDSHGTPVKAV

-529 YDPRISLTLTHKSG
+529 YDPHISLTLTHKSG
-543 TAENGQTV
+543 TAENSQTV
-551 AVDGLTADMDVNTL
+551 TVDGLTADMDVNAL
-565 GSVYSAGVQERDL
+565 GSVYSAGVQERGL

-660 LDIPGFSADKVDY
+660 QDIPGFSADKVDY
-673 IITAGKDERVKVS
+673 TITAGKDERVKVS

-739 TPAEPAGQVSKTEN
+739 TPAEPAGQVSKAEN

-777 DEFTIPEGGVL
+777 DEFTIPEGGIL

-839 RAELTGIKVDGRD
+839 RAELTGIKVDRRD
-852 VTGFDPKTMEYD
+852 VAGFDPKTMEYD

-910 YTLNVSKATL
+910 YTLDVSKATL

-925 GVGLGSLIFIL
+925 GVGLGSLIFLL
-936 AASAVG
+936 AAGAVG
-942 SLLGRKR
+942 SLLSRRR

>member
-31 TGTPTTP
+31 TGAPTTP
-38 DNETT
+38 DNGTT
-43 QPAPSAKETLQ
+43 QPAPSKPRETLQ
-54 NAVNEAN
+54 KAVEQAGKVDQTRNW
-61 EIVKQ
+61 KD
-66 GRSWQDSEALSTFT
+66 QDALTTFASALT
-80 TALNTAQNTLNKQ
+80 TAQAKLVDQTTA
-93 DATDKELTDATTAL
+93 DADLTAAETAL
-107 TKAQEKLVTA
+107 TAAQERLVKA
-117 GTTSQNA
+117 GTVEQDA
-124 RKNKLK
+124 RAQKLP
-130 ELEGYTAEGNAQYYP
+130 ELEAYTGDNAKYYP
-145 TEDIDELNKS
+145 HAIGELNKS
-155 IDTLTHAP
+155 ITNLKNATDDKT
-163 DTAEGDQTIDSEI
+163 GDQTIESEI
-176 TKLDAQET
+176 GKLDN
-184 GLIARLKKDN
+184 LIASLKKDN
-194 KALNRVKTALEA
+194 TAFNRLTAAKKAAD
-206 ATKELNRNL
+206 KELGRNL
-215 SYTKD
+215 SYKD
-220 DAVRQKLQDAVDEA
+220 SDVKQ
-234 NADSTLQNIEDQ
+234 TLQKAVNDVDATLLNDADQ
-246 TLATNQKRDSTAK
+246 TLATNQKRDSTA
-259 KLEQALADAKTK
+259 ETIERALGNMKDK
-271 GDEAVAYRNALKAA
+271 GDETVAYRNALKAA

-294 DTKAYTPE
+294 DGKAYTSE
-302 SYKPLDDLLNADF
+302 SYKPLDDLLKADF
-315 NADDADRVA
+315 NADDADRDA

-333 QAVEGLVI
+333 QAVEGLIV

-346 DGKTLSKDD
+346 DGKTLSNAD
-355 AGTLTATL
+355 GTLTATL

-373 TLTGSDGSTVNLTDT
+373 TLTGSDGSTVSLTDT
-388 ADPFTQENDQLGV
+388 AEPFTQENDQLGV
-401 GHVTHTLSGTTADAA
+401 GHIAHTLSGTTADAA
-416 KTDVRVTY
+416 KTAIRVTY

-443 AIGKFTRNEDG
+443 AAGKFTRNEDG

-464 GKDLDATAAT
+464 GKDLDATAAA

-489 LGETVTTA
+489 LGDAVTTT

-508 TADGKDSHGTPVKIV
+508 TADGKDSHGTPVKAV

-551 AVDGLTADMDVNTL
+551 TVDGLTADMDVNAL
-565 GSVYSAGVQERDL
+565 GSVYSAGVQERGL

-660 LDIPGFSADKVDY
+660 QDIPGFSADKVDY
-673 IITAGKDERVKVS
+673 TITAGKDERVKVS

-739 TPAEPAGQVSKTEN
+739 TPAEPAGQVSKAEN

-763 VGYMLDGAYHKSDS
+763 VGYMLDGEYHKSDS
-777 DEFTIPEGGVL
+777 DEFTIPEGGIL

-793 AGQVVQPTVERD
+793 AGQVVQPAVERD

-910 YTLNVSKATL
+910 YTLDVSKATL

-925 GVGLGSLIFIL
+925 GVGLGSLIFLL
-936 AASAVG
+936 AAGAVG
-942 SLLGRKR
+942 SLLSRRR
-949 GTAEM
+949 GTVEM

>member
-31 TGTPTTP
+31 AATPATP
-38 DNETT
+38 DNGTT
-43 QPAPSAKETLQ
+43 QPAPSKPRENLQ
-54 NAVNEAN
+54 KAVEQAGKVDQTRNW
-61 EIVKQ
+61 KD
-66 GRSWQDSEALSTFT
+66 QDALTTFASALT
-80 TALNTAQNTLNKQ
+80 TAQAKLADQTTA
-93 DATDKELTDATTAL
+93 DADLTAAETAL
-107 TKAQEKLVTA
+107 TAAQERLVKA
-117 GTTSQNA
+117 GTVEQDA
-124 RKNKLK
+124 RAQKLP
-130 ELEGYTAEGNAQYYP
+130 ELEAYTGDNAKYYP
-145 TEDIDELNKS
+145 HAIGELNKS
-155 IDTLTHAP
+155 ITNLKDATDDKT
-163 DTAEGDQTIDSEI
+163 GDQTIESEI
-176 TKLDAQET
+176 GKLDN
-184 GLIARLKKDN
+184 LIASLKKDN
-194 KALNRVKTALEA
+194 TAFNRLTAAKKAAD
-206 ATKELNRNL
+206 KELGRNL
-215 SYTKD
+215 SYKD
-220 DAVRQKLQDAVDEA
+220 SDVKQ
-234 NADSTLQNIEDQ
+234 TLQKAVNDVDATLLNDADQ
-246 TLATNQKRDSTAK
+246 TLATNQKRDSTA
-259 KLEQALADAKTK
+259 ETIERALGNMKDK
-271 GDEAVAYRNALKAA
+271 GDETVAYRNALKAA

-294 DTKAYTPE
+294 DGKAYTSE

-315 NADDADRVA
+315 NADDADRDA
-324 LSERTEKLN
+324 LSERTGKLN
-333 QAVEGLVI
+333 QAVEGLAV

-346 DGKTLSKDD
+346 DGKTLIRND
-355 AGTLTATL
+355 AGALSATL

-373 TLTGSDGSTVNLTDT
+373 TLTGSDGSTIGLTDT
-388 ADPFTQENDQLGV
+388 TEPFTQDDGQLGV
-401 GHVTHTLSGTTADAA
+401 GHVTHTLAGTTADGAKAA
-416 KTDVRVTY
+416 VNVTY
-424 DVASGTETTVTL
+424 DVTSGTETTVTL

-443 AIGKFTRNEDG
+443 AAGKFTRNEDG
-454 SWTANLTGAL
+454 SWTANLTGML

-474 STTFRLSDGTTLDGT
+474 STTFKLSDGTTLDGT
-489 LGETVTTA
+489 LGETVTTT

-508 TADGKDSHGTPVKIV
+508 TADGKDSHGTPVKAV

-543 TAENGQTV
+543 TAENSQTV

-565 GSVYSAGVQERDL
+565 ESVYSAGVQERGL

-660 LDIPGFSADKVDY
+660 QDIPGFSADKVDY
-673 IITAGKDERVKVS
+673 TITAGKDERVKVS

-739 TPAEPAGQVSKTEN
+739 TPVEPAGQVSKAEN

-777 DEFTIPEGGVL
+777 DEFTIPEGGIL

-839 RAELTGIKVDGRD
+839 KAELTGIKVDGRN
-852 VTGFDPKTMEYD
+852 VAGFDPKTMEYD

-900 TSADGLTQAT
+900 TSADGLTQTT

-925 GVGLGSLIFIL
+925 GVGLGSLIFLL
-936 AASAVG
+936 AAGAVG
-942 SLLGRKR
+942 SLLSRRR

>member
-38 DNETT
+38 DNGTT
-43 QPAPSAKETLQ
+43 QTPPSKPRETLQ
-54 NAVNEAN
+54 KAVDQAGKVDQTRNW
-61 EIVKQ
+61 KD
-66 GRSWQDSEALSTFT
+66 QDALTTFASALT
-80 TALNTAQNTLNKQ
+80 TAQAK
-93 DATDKELTDATTAL
+93 LTDQTTADADLTAAETAL
-107 TKAQEKLVTA
+107 TAAQERLVKA
-117 GTTSQNA
+117 GTVEQDA
-124 RKNKLK
+124 RAQKLP
-130 ELEGYTAEGNAQYYP
+130 ELEAYTGDNAKYYP
-145 TEDIDELNKS
+145 HAIGELNKS
-155 IDTLTHAP
+155 ITNLKDATDDKT
-163 DTAEGDQTIDSEI
+163 GDQTIESEI
-176 TKLDAQET
+176 GKLDN
-184 GLIARLKKDN
+184 LIASLKKDN
-194 KALNRVKTALEA
+194 TAFIRLTAAKKAAD
-206 ATKELNRNL
+206 KELGRNL
-215 SYTKD
+215 SYKD
-220 DAVRQKLQDAVDEA
+220 SDVKQ
-234 NADSTLQNIEDQ
+234 TLQKAVNDVDATLLHDADQ
-246 TLATNQKRDSTAK
+246 TLATNQKRDSTA
-259 KLEQALADAKTK
+259 ETIERALGNMKDK
-271 GDEAVAYRNALKAA
+271 GDETVAYRNALKAA

-294 DTKAYTPE
+294 DGKAYTSE
-302 SYKPLDDLLNADF
+302 SYKPLDDLLKADF
-315 NADDADRVA
+315 NADDADRDA
-324 LSERTEKLN
+324 LSERTGKLN
-333 QAVEGLVI
+333 QAVEGLVV

-346 DGKTLSKDD
+346 DGKTLTRND
-355 AGTLTATL
+355 AGALSATL

-373 TLTGSDGSTVNLTDT
+373 TLTGSDGSTIGLTDT
-388 ADPFTQENDQLGV
+388 AGTFTQDDGQLGV
-401 GHVTHTLSGTTADAA
+401 GHVTHTLAGTTADGAKAA
-416 KTDVRVTY
+416 VNVTY

-443 AIGKFTRNEDG
+443 ATGKFTRNEDG
-454 SWTANLTGAL
+454 SWTANLTGML

-474 STTFRLSDGTTLDGT
+474 STTFKLSDGTTLDGT
-489 LGETVTTA
+489 LGETVTTT

-508 TADGKDSHGTPVKIV
+508 TVDGHDSHGTPVKAV

-543 TAENGQTV
+543 TAEESQVV
-551 AVDGLTADMDVNTL
+551 AVDGLTADMDVNAL
-565 GSVYSAGVQERDL
+565 GSVYSAGVQERGL

-586 VKHGANVSNPTI
+586 VKHGANVFNPTI

-610 VATIRYQRLDADG
+610 VATICYQRLDADG

-660 LDIPGFSADKVDY
+660 QDIPGFSADKVDY
-673 IITAGKDERVKVS
+673 TITAGKDERVKVS

-739 TPAEPAGQVSKTEN
+739 TPAEPAGQVSKAEN

-763 VGYMLDGAYHKSDS
+763 VGYMLDGEYHKSDS

-839 RAELTGIKVDGRD
+839 KAELTGIKVDGRD

-925 GVGLGSLIFIL
+925 GVGLGSLVFLL
-936 AASAVG
+936 AAGAVG
-942 SLLGRKR
+942 SLLGRRR

>member
-38 DNETT
+38 DGGTAQT
-43 QPAPSAKETLQ
+43 PPSKPRETLQ
-54 NAVNEAN
+54 KAVDQAGKVDQTRNW
-61 EIVKQ
+61 KD
-66 GRSWQDSEALSTFT
+66 QDALTTFASALT
-80 TALNTAQNTLNKQ
+80 TAQAK
-93 DATDKELTDATTAL
+93 LTDQTTADADLTAAETAL
-107 TKAQEKLVTA
+107 TAAQERLVKA
-117 GTTSQNA
+117 GTVEQDA
-124 RKNKLK
+124 RAQKLP
-130 ELEGYTAEGNAQYYP
+130 ELEAYTGDNAKYYP
-145 TEDIDELNKS
+145 HAIGELNKS
-155 IDTLTHAP
+155 ITNLKDATDDKT
-163 DTAEGDQTIDSEI
+163 GDQTIESEI
-176 TKLDAQET
+176 GKLDN
-184 GLIARLKKDN
+184 LIASLKKDN
-194 KALNRVKTALEA
+194 TAFIRLTAAKKAAD
-206 ATKELNRNL
+206 KELGRNL
-215 SYTKD
+215 SYKD
-220 DAVRQKLQDAVDEA
+220 SDVKQ
-234 NADSTLQNIEDQ
+234 TLQKAVNDVDATLLHDADQ
-246 TLATNQKRDSTAK
+246 TLATNQKRDSTA
-259 KLEQALADAKTK
+259 ETIERALGNIKDK
-271 GDEAVAYRNALKAA
+271 GDETVAYRNALKAA

-294 DTKAYTPE
+294 DGKAYTSE
-302 SYKPLDDLLNADF
+302 SYKPLDDLLKADF
-315 NADDADRVA
+315 NADDADRDA
-324 LSERTEKLN
+324 LSERTGKLN
-333 QAVEGLVI
+333 QAVEGLVV

-346 DGKTLSKDD
+346 DGKTLTQND
-355 AGTLTATL
+355 AGALSATL

-373 TLTGSDGSTVNLTDT
+373 TLTGSDGSTIGLTDT
-388 ADPFTQENDQLGV
+388 AGTFTQENDQLGV
-401 GHVTHTLSGTTADAA
+401 GHITHTLTGTTADAA
-416 KTDVRVTY
+416 KTAIRVAY

-443 AIGKFTRNEDG
+443 ATGKFTRNEDG
-454 SWTANLTGAL
+454 SWTANLTGML

-474 STTFRLSDGTTLDGT
+474 STTFKLSDGTTLDGT
-489 LGETVTTA
+489 LGETVTTT

-508 TADGKDSHGTPVKIV
+508 TVDGHDSHGTPVKAV

-543 TAENGQTV
+543 TAEESQVV
-551 AVDGLTADMDVNTL
+551 AVDGLTADMDVNAL
-565 GSVYSAGVQERDL
+565 GSVYSAGVQERGL

-660 LDIPGFSADKVDY
+660 QDIPGFSADKVDY
-673 IITAGKDERVKVS
+673 TITAGKDERVKVS

-739 TPAEPAGQVSKTEN
+739 TPAEPAGQVSKAEN

-763 VGYMLDGAYHKSDS
+763 VGYMLDGEYHKSDS
-777 DEFTIPEGGVL
+777 DEFTIPEGGAL

-839 RAELTGIKVDGRD
+839 KAELTGIKVDGRD

-925 GVGLGSLIFIL
+925 GVGLGSLVFLL
-936 AASAVG
+936 AAGAVG
-942 SLLGRKR
+942 SLLGRRR

>member
-31 TGTPTTP
+31 TATPATP
-38 DNETT
+38 DNGTT
-43 QPAPSAKETLQ
+43 QPAPSKPRETLQ
-54 NAVNEAN
+54 KAVEQAGKVDQTRNW
-61 EIVKQ
+61 KD
-66 GRSWQDSEALSTFT
+66 QDALTTFASALT
-80 TALNTAQNTLNKQ
+80 TAQAKLADQTTA
-93 DATDKELTDATTAL
+93 DADLTAAETAL
-107 TKAQEKLVTA
+107 TAAQERLVKA
-117 GTTSQNA
+117 GTVEQDA
-124 RKNKLK
+124 RAQKLP
-130 ELEGYTAEGNAQYYP
+130 ELEAYTGDNAKYYP
-145 TEDIDELNKS
+145 HAIGELNKS
-155 IDTLTHAP
+155 ITNLKDATDDKT
-163 DTAEGDQTIDSEI
+163 GDQTIESEI
-176 TKLDAQET
+176 GKLDD
-184 GLIARLKKDN
+184 LIASLKKDN
-194 KALNRVKTALEA
+194 TAFNRLTAAKKAAD
-206 ATKELNRNL
+206 KELGRNL
-215 SYTKD
+215 SYKD
-220 DAVRQKLQDAVDEA
+220 SDVKQ
-234 NADSTLQNIEDQ
+234 TLQKAVNDVDATLLNDADQ
-246 TLATNQKRDSTAK
+246 TLATNQKRDSTA
-259 KLEQALADAKTK
+259 ETIERALGNMKDK
-271 GDEAVAYRNALKAA
+271 GDETVAYRNALKAA

-294 DTKAYTPE
+294 DGKAYTSE
-302 SYKPLDDLLNADF
+302 SYKPLDDLLKADF
-315 NADDADRVA
+315 NADDADRDA
-324 LSERTEKLN
+324 LSERTGKLN
-333 QAVEGLVI
+333 QAVEGLIV

-346 DGKTLSKDD
+346 DGKTLIRND
-355 AGTLTATL
+355 AGALSATL

-373 TLTGSDGSTVNLTDT
+373 TLTGSDGSTIGLTDT
-388 ADPFTQENDQLGV
+388 AGAFTQDDGQLGV
-401 GHVTHTLSGTTADAA
+401 GHVTHTLAGTTADGAKAA
-416 KTDVRVTY
+416 VNVTY

-443 AIGKFTRNEDG
+443 AAGKFTRNEDG
-454 SWTANLTGAL
+454 SWTANLTGML

-474 STTFRLSDGTTLDGT
+474 STTFKLSDGTTLDGT
-489 LGETVTTA
+489 LGETVTTT

-508 TADGKDSHGTPVKIV
+508 TADGKDSHGTPVKAV

-551 AVDGLTADMDVNTL
+551 TVDGLTADMDVNAL
-565 GSVYSAGVQERDL
+565 GSVYSAGVQERGL

-660 LDIPGFSADKVDY
+660 QDIPGFSADKVDY
-673 IITAGKDERVKVS
+673 TITAGKDERVKVS

-739 TPAEPAGQVSKTEN
+739 TPVEPAGQVSKAEN

-777 DEFTIPEGGVL
+777 DEFTIPEGGIL

-793 AGQVVQPTVERD
+793 AGQVVQSTVERD

-925 GVGLGSLIFIL
+925 GVGLGSLIFLL
-936 AASAVG
+936 AAGAVG
-942 SLLGRKR
+942 SLLSRRR

>member
-1 MTSHVTRATAML
+1 M
-13 VAAASLSAGLSAP
+13 
-26 AMADE
+26 
-31 TGTPTTP
+31 
-38 DNETT
+38 
-43 QPAPSAKETLQ
+43 K
-54 NAVNEAN
+54 
-61 EIVKQ
+61 
-66 GRSWQDSEALSTFT
+66 
-80 TALNTAQNTLNKQ
+80 
-93 DATDKELTDATTAL
+93 
-107 TKAQEKLVTA
+107 
-117 GTTSQNA
+117 
-124 RKNKLK
+124 
-130 ELEGYTAEGNAQYYP
+130 
-145 TEDIDELNKS
+145 
-155 IDTLTHAP
+155 
-163 DTAEGDQTIDSEI
+163 
-176 TKLDAQET
+176 
-184 GLIARLKKDN
+184 
-194 KALNRVKTALEA
+194 
-206 ATKELNRNL
+206 
-215 SYTKD
+215 
-220 DAVRQKLQDAVDEA
+220 
-234 NADSTLQNIEDQ
+234 
-246 TLATNQKRDSTAK
+246 
-259 KLEQALADAKTK
+259 
-271 GDEAVAYRNALKAA
+271 
-285 QDKQKIQQK
+285 
-294 DTKAYTPE
+294 
-302 SYKPLDDLLNADF
+302 ADF
-315 NADDADRVA
+315 NADDADRDA
-324 LSERTEKLN
+324 LSERTGKLN
-333 QAVEGLVI
+333 QAVEGLVV

-346 DGKTLSKDD
+346 DGKTLSNAD
-355 AGTLTATL
+355 GTLTATL
-363 DRKTAALEHP
+363 DRKTDALEHP

-388 ADPFTQENDQLGV
+388 AGPFTQENDQLGV
-401 GHVTHTLSGTTADAA
+401 GHITHTLTGTTADAA
-416 KTDVRVTY
+416 KTAIRVAY

-443 AIGKFTRNEDG
+443 ASGKFTRNEDG

-489 LGETVTTA
+489 LGETVTTT

-508 TADGKDSHGTPVKIV
+508 TADGKDSHGTPVKAV

-565 GSVYSAGVQERDL
+565 GSVYSAGVQERGL

-673 IITAGKDERVKVS
+673 TITAGKDERVKVS

-739 TPAEPAGQVSKTEN
+739 TPAEPAGQVSKAEN

-925 GVGLGSLIFIL
+925 GVGLGSLVFLL
-936 AASAVG
+936 AAGAVG
-942 SLLGRKR
+942 SLLGRRR

>member
-38 DNETT
+38 DNGTT
-43 QPAPSAKETLQ
+43 QTPPSKPRETLQ
-54 NAVNEAN
+54 KAVDQAGKVDQTRNW
-61 EIVKQ
+61 KD
-66 GRSWQDSEALSTFT
+66 QDALTTFASALT
-80 TALNTAQNTLNKQ
+80 TAQAK
-93 DATDKELTDATTAL
+93 LTDQTTADADLTAAETAL
-107 TKAQEKLVTA
+107 TAAQERLVKA
-117 GTTSQNA
+117 GTVEQDA
-124 RKNKLK
+124 CAQKLP
-130 ELEGYTAEGNAQYYP
+130 ELEAYTGDNAKYYP
-145 TEDIDELNKS
+145 HAIGELNKS
-155 IDTLTHAP
+155 ITNLKDATDDKT
-163 DTAEGDQTIDSEI
+163 GDQTIESEI
-176 TKLDAQET
+176 GKLDN
-184 GLIARLKKDN
+184 LIASLKKDN
-194 KALNRVKTALEA
+194 TAFIRLTAAKKAAD
-206 ATKELNRNL
+206 KELSRNL
-215 SYTKD
+215 SYKD
-220 DAVRQKLQDAVDEA
+220 SDVKQ
-234 NADSTLQNIEDQ
+234 TLQKAVNDVDATLLHDADQ
-246 TLATNQKRDSTAK
+246 TLATNQKRDSTA
-259 KLEQALADAKTK
+259 ETIERALGNMKDK
-271 GDEAVAYRNALKAA
+271 GDETVAYRNALKAA

-294 DTKAYTPE
+294 DGKAYTSE
-302 SYKPLDDLLNADF
+302 SYKPLDDLLKADF
-315 NADDADRVA
+315 NADDADRDA
-324 LSERTEKLN
+324 LSERTGKLN
-333 QAVEGLVI
+333 QAVEGLVV

-346 DGKTLSKDD
+346 DGKTLTRND
-355 AGTLTATL
+355 AGALSATL

-373 TLTGSDGSTVNLTDT
+373 TLTGSDGSTIGLTDT
-388 ADPFTQENDQLGV
+388 AGTFTQDDGQLGV
-401 GHVTHTLSGTTADAA
+401 GHVTHTLAGTTADGAKAA
-416 KTDVRVTY
+416 VNVTY

-443 AIGKFTRNEDG
+443 ATGKFTRNEDG
-454 SWTANLTGAL
+454 SWTANLTGML

-474 STTFRLSDGTTLDGT
+474 STTFKLSDGTTLDGT
-489 LGETVTTA
+489 LGETVTTT

-508 TADGKDSHGTPVKIV
+508 TVDGHDSHGTPVKAV

-543 TAENGQTV
+543 TAEESQVV
-551 AVDGLTADMDVNTL
+551 AVDGLTADMDVNAL
-565 GSVYSAGVQERDL
+565 GSVYSAGVQERGL

-660 LDIPGFSADKVDY
+660 QDIPGFSADKVDY
-673 IITAGKDERVKVS
+673 TITAGKDERVKVS

-739 TPAEPAGQVSKTEN
+739 TPAEPAGQVSKAEN
-753 PSDDNTALES
+753 PTDDNTALES
-763 VGYMLDGAYHKSDS
+763 VGYMLDGEYHKSDS

-839 RAELTGIKVDGRD
+839 KAELTGIKVDGRD

-925 GVGLGSLIFIL
+925 GVGLGSLVFLL
-936 AASAVG
+936 AAGAVG
-942 SLLGRKR
+942 SLLGRRR

>member
-31 TGTPTTP
+31 AATPATP
-38 DNETT
+38 DNGTT
-43 QPAPSAKETLQ
+43 QPAPSKPRENLQ
-54 NAVNEAN
+54 KAVEQAGKVDQTRNW
-61 EIVKQ
+61 KD
-66 GRSWQDSEALSTFT
+66 QDALTTFASALT
-80 TALNTAQNTLNKQ
+80 TAQAKLADQTTA
-93 DATDKELTDATTAL
+93 DADLTAAETAL
-107 TKAQEKLVTA
+107 TAAQERLVKA
-117 GTTSQNA
+117 GTVEQDA
-124 RKNKLK
+124 RAQKLP
-130 ELEGYTAEGNAQYYP
+130 ELEAYTGDNAKYYP
-145 TEDIDELNKS
+145 HAIGELNKS
-155 IDTLTHAP
+155 ITNLKDATDDKT
-163 DTAEGDQTIDSEI
+163 GDQTIESEI
-176 TKLDAQET
+176 GKLDN
-184 GLIARLKKDN
+184 LIASLKKDN
-194 KALNRVKTALEA
+194 TAFNRLTAAKKAAD
-206 ATKELNRNL
+206 KELGRNL
-215 SYTKD
+215 SYKD
-220 DAVRQKLQDAVDEA
+220 SDVKQ
-234 NADSTLQNIEDQ
+234 TLQKAVNDVDATLLNDADQ
-246 TLATNQKRDSTAK
+246 TLATNQKRDSTA
-259 KLEQALADAKTK
+259 ETIERALGNMKDK
-271 GDEAVAYRNALKAA
+271 GDETVAYRNALKAA

-294 DTKAYTPE
+294 DGKAYTSE

-315 NADDADRVA
+315 NADDADRDA
-324 LSERTEKLN
+324 LSERTGKLN
-333 QAVEGLVI
+333 QAVEGLAV

-346 DGKTLSKDD
+346 DGKTLIRND
-355 AGTLTATL
+355 AGALSATL

-373 TLTGSDGSTVNLTDT
+373 TLTGSDGSTIGLTDT
-388 ADPFTQENDQLGV
+388 TEPFTQDDGQLGV
-401 GHVTHTLSGTTADAA
+401 GHVTHTLAGTTADGAKAA
-416 KTDVRVTY
+416 VNVTY
-424 DVASGTETTVTL
+424 DVTSGTETTVTL

-443 AIGKFTRNEDG
+443 AAGKFTRNEDG
-454 SWTANLTGAL
+454 SWTANLTGML

-474 STTFRLSDGTTLDGT
+474 STTFKLSDGTTLDGT
-489 LGETVTTA
+489 LGETVTTT

-508 TADGKDSHGTPVKIV
+508 TADGKDSHGTPVKAV

-543 TAENGQTV
+543 TAENSQTV

-565 GSVYSAGVQERDL
+565 ESVYSAGVQERGL

-660 LDIPGFSADKVDY
+660 QDIPGFSADKVDY
-673 IITAGKDERVKVS
+673 TITAGKDERVKVS

-739 TPAEPAGQVSKTEN
+739 TPVEPAGQVSKAEN

-777 DEFTIPEGGVL
+777 DEFTIPEGGIL

-839 RAELTGIKVDGRD
+839 KAELTGIKVDGRN
-852 VTGFDPKTMEYD
+852 VAGFDPKTMEYD

-900 TSADGLTQAT
+900 TSADGLTQTT
-910 YTLNVSKATL
+910 YTLNISKATL

-925 GVGLGSLIFIL
+925 GVGLGSLIFLL
-936 AASAVG
+936 AAGAVG
-942 SLLGRKR
+942 SLLSRRR
-949 GTAEM
+949 GTAKM

>member
-31 TGTPTTP
+31 TATPATP
-38 DNETT
+38 DNGTT
-43 QPAPSAKETLQ
+43 QPAPSKPRENLQ
-54 NAVNEAN
+54 KAVEQAGKVDRTRNW
-61 EIVKQ
+61 KD
-66 GRSWQDSEALSTFT
+66 QDALTTFASALT
-80 TALNTAQNTLNKQ
+80 TAQAKLADQTTA
-93 DATDKELTDATTAL
+93 DADLTAAETAL
-107 TKAQEKLVTA
+107 TAAQERLVKA
-117 GTTSQNA
+117 GTVEQDA
-124 RKNKLK
+124 RAQKLP
-130 ELEGYTAEGNAQYYP
+130 ELEAYTGDNAKYYP
-145 TEDIDELNKS
+145 HAIGELNKS
-155 IDTLTHAP
+155 ITNLKDATDDKT
-163 DTAEGDQTIDSEI
+163 GDQTIESEI
-176 TKLDAQET
+176 GKLDN
-184 GLIARLKKDN
+184 LIASLKKDN
-194 KALNRVKTALEA
+194 TAFNRLTAAKKAAD
-206 ATKELNRNL
+206 KELGRNL
-215 SYTKD
+215 SYKD
-220 DAVRQKLQDAVDEA
+220 SDVKQ
-234 NADSTLQNIEDQ
+234 TLQKAVNDVDATLLNDADQ
-246 TLATNQKRDSTAK
+246 TLATNQKRDSTA
-259 KLEQALADAKTK
+259 ETIERALGNMKDK
-271 GDEAVAYRNALKAA
+271 GDETVAYRNALKAA

-294 DTKAYTPE
+294 DGKAYTSE

-315 NADDADRVA
+315 NADDADRDA
-324 LSERTEKLN
+324 LSERTGKLN
-333 QAVEGLVI
+333 QAVEGLAV

-346 DGKTLSKDD
+346 DGKTLIRND
-355 AGTLTATL
+355 AGALSATL

-373 TLTGSDGSTVNLTDT
+373 TLTGSDGSTIGLTDT
-388 ADPFTQENDQLGV
+388 TEPFTQDDGQLGV
-401 GHVTHTLSGTTADAA
+401 GHVTHTLAGTTADGAKAA
-416 KTDVRVTY
+416 VNVTY
-424 DVASGTETTVTL
+424 DVTSGTETTVTL

-443 AIGKFTRNEDG
+443 AAGKFTRNEDG
-454 SWTANLTGAL
+454 SWTANLTGML

-474 STTFRLSDGTTLDGT
+474 STTFKLSDGTTLDGT
-489 LGETVTTA
+489 LGETVTTT

-508 TADGKDSHGTPVKIV
+508 TADGKDSHGTPVKAV

-543 TAENGQTV
+543 TAENSQTV

-565 GSVYSAGVQERDL
+565 ESVYSAGVQERGL

-660 LDIPGFSADKVDY
+660 QDIPGFSADKVDY
-673 IITAGKDERVKVS
+673 TITAGKDERVKVS

-739 TPAEPAGQVSKTEN
+739 TPVEPAGQVSKAEN

-777 DEFTIPEGGVL
+777 DEFTIPEGGIL

-839 RAELTGIKVDGRD
+839 KAELTGIKVDGRN
-852 VTGFDPKTMEYD
+852 VAGFDPKTMEYD

-900 TSADGLTQAT
+900 TSADGLTQTT
-910 YTLNVSKATL
+910 YTLNISKATL

-925 GVGLGSLIFIL
+925 GVGLGSLIFLL
-936 AASAVG
+936 AAGAVG
-942 SLLGRKR
+942 SLLSRRR

>member
-38 DNETT
+38 DNGTT
-43 QPAPSAKETLQ
+43 QTPPSKPRETLQ
-54 NAVNEAN
+54 KAVDQAGKVDQTRNW
-61 EIVKQ
+61 KD
-66 GRSWQDSEALSTFT
+66 QDALTTFASALT
-80 TALNTAQNTLNKQ
+80 TAQAK
-93 DATDKELTDATTAL
+93 LTDQTTADADLTAAETAL
-107 TKAQEKLVTA
+107 TAAQERLVKA
-117 GTTSQNA
+117 GTVEQDA
-124 RKNKLK
+124 RAQKLP
-130 ELEGYTAEGNAQYYP
+130 ELEAYTGDNAKYYP
-145 TEDIDELNKS
+145 HAIGELNKS
-155 IDTLTHAP
+155 ITNLKDATDDKT
-163 DTAEGDQTIDSEI
+163 GDQTIESEI
-176 TKLDAQET
+176 GKLDN
-184 GLIARLKKDN
+184 LIASLKKDN
-194 KALNRVKTALEA
+194 TAFIRLTAAKKAAD
-206 ATKELNRNL
+206 KELGRNL
-215 SYTKD
+215 SYKD
-220 DAVRQKLQDAVDEA
+220 SDVKQ
-234 NADSTLQNIEDQ
+234 TLQKAVNDVDATLLHDADQ
-246 TLATNQKRDSTAK
+246 TLATNQKRDSTA
-259 KLEQALADAKTK
+259 ETIERALGNMKDK
-271 GDEAVAYRNALKAA
+271 GDETVAYRNALKAA

-294 DTKAYTPE
+294 DGKAYTSE
-302 SYKPLDDLLNADF
+302 SYKPLDDLLKADF
-315 NADDADRVA
+315 NADDADRDA
-324 LSERTEKLN
+324 LSERTGKLN
-333 QAVEGLVI
+333 QAVEGLVV

-346 DGKTLSKDD
+346 DGKTLTRND
-355 AGTLTATL
+355 AGALSATL

-373 TLTGSDGSTVNLTDT
+373 TLTGSDGSTIGLTDT
-388 ADPFTQENDQLGV
+388 AGTFTQDDGQLGV
-401 GHVTHTLSGTTADAA
+401 GHVTHTLAGTTADGAKAA
-416 KTDVRVTY
+416 VNVTY

-443 AIGKFTRNEDG
+443 ATGRFTRNEDG
-454 SWTANLTGAL
+454 SWTANLTGML
-464 GKDLDATAAT
+464 GKDLDATAAV

-489 LGETVTTA
+489 LGDAVTTT

-508 TADGKDSHGTPVKIV
+508 TVDGHDSHGTPVKAV

-543 TAENGQTV
+543 TAEESQIV
-551 AVDGLTADMDVNTL
+551 PVDGLTADMDVNAL
-565 GSVYSAGVQERDL
+565 GSVYSAGVQERGL

-660 LDIPGFSADKVDY
+660 QDIPGFSADKVDY
-673 IITAGKDERVKVS
+673 TITAGKDERVKVS

-739 TPAEPAGQVSKTEN
+739 TPAEPAGQVSKAEN
-753 PSDDNTALES
+753 PTDDNTALES
-763 VGYMLDGAYHKSDS
+763 VGYMLDGEYHKSDS

-839 RAELTGIKVDGRD
+839 KAELTGIKVDGRD

-925 GVGLGSLIFIL
+925 GVGLGSLVFLL
-936 AASAVG
+936 AAGAVG
-942 SLLGRKR
+942 SLLGRRR

>member
-1 MTSHVTRATAML
+1 MISHVTRATAML

-26 AMADE
+26 PLSDE
-31 TGTPTTP
+31 TATPATP
-38 DNETT
+38 DNGTT
-43 QPAPSAKETLQ
+43 QPAPSKPRETLQ
-54 NAVNEAN
+54 KAVEQAGKVDRTRNW
-61 EIVKQ
+61 KD
-66 GRSWQDSEALSTFT
+66 QDALTTFASALT
-80 TALNTAQNTLNKQ
+80 TAQAKLADQTAA
-93 DATDKELTDATTAL
+93 DADLTAAETAL
-107 TKAQEKLVTA
+107 TAAQERLVKA
-117 GTTSQNA
+117 GTVEQDA
-124 RKNKLK
+124 RAQKLP
-130 ELEGYTAEGNAQYYP
+130 ELEAYTGDNAKYYP
-145 TEDIDELNKS
+145 HAIGELNKS
-155 IDTLTHAP
+155 ITNLKDATDDKT
-163 DTAEGDQTIDSEI
+163 GDQIIESEI
-176 TKLDAQET
+176 GKLDD
-184 GLIARLKKDN
+184 LIASLKKDN
-194 KALNRVKTALEA
+194 TAFNRLTAAKKAAD
-206 ATKELNRNL
+206 KELGRNL
-215 SYTKD
+215 SYKD
-220 DAVRQKLQDAVDEA
+220 SDVKQ
-234 NADSTLQNIEDQ
+234 TLQKAVNDVDATLLNDADQ
-246 TLATNQKRDSTAK
+246 TLATNQKRDSTA
-259 KLEQALADAKTK
+259 ETIERALGNMKDK
-271 GDEAVAYRNALKAA
+271 GDETVAYRNALKAA

-294 DTKAYTPE
+294 DGKAYTSE
-302 SYKPLDDLLNADF
+302 SYKPLDDLLKADF
-315 NADDADRVA
+315 NADDADRDA
-324 LSERTEKLN
+324 LSERTGKLN
-333 QAVEGLVI
+333 QAVEGLTV

-346 DGKTLSKDD
+346 DGKTLSNAD
-355 AGTLTATL
+355 GTLTATL

-373 TLTGSDGSTVNLTDT
+373 TLTGSDGSTIGLTDT
-388 ADPFTQENDQLGV
+388 TEPFTQENDQLGV
-401 GHVTHTLSGTTADAA
+401 GHITHTLSGTTADAA
-416 KTDVRVTY
+416 KTAIRVTY
-424 DVASGTETTVTL
+424 DVTSGTETTVTL

-443 AIGKFTRNEDG
+443 ATGKFTRNEDG

-464 GKDLDATAAT
+464 GKDLDATAAA

-489 LGETVTTA
+489 LGETVTTT

-508 TADGKDSHGTPVKIV
+508 TADGKDSHGTPVKAV

-543 TAENGQTV
+543 TAENSQTV
-551 AVDGLTADMDVNTL
+551 AVDGLTADMDVNAL
-565 GSVYSAGVQERDL
+565 GSVYSAGVQERGL

-660 LDIPGFSADKVDY
+660 QDIPGFSADKVDY
-673 IITAGKDERVKVS
+673 TITAGKDERVKVS

-739 TPAEPAGQVSKTEN
+739 TPVEPAGQVSKAEN

-777 DEFTIPEGGVL
+777 DEFTIPEGGIL

-852 VTGFDPKTMEYD
+852 VAGFDPKTMEYD

-925 GVGLGSLIFIL
+925 GVGLGSLIFLL
-936 AASAVG
+936 AAGAVG
-942 SLLGRKR
+942 SLLSRRR

>member
-31 TGTPTTP
+31 TATPATP
-38 DNETT
+38 DSGTT
-43 QPAPSAKETLQ
+43 QPAPSKPRENLQ
-54 NAVNEAN
+54 KAVEQAGKVDQTRNW
-61 EIVKQ
+61 KD
-66 GRSWQDSEALSTFT
+66 QDALTTFASALT
-80 TALNTAQNTLNKQ
+80 TAQAKLADQTTA
-93 DATDKELTDATTAL
+93 DADLTAAETAL
-107 TKAQEKLVTA
+107 TAAQERLVKA
-117 GTTSQNA
+117 GTVEQDA
-124 RKNKLK
+124 RAQKLP
-130 ELEGYTAEGNAQYYP
+130 ELEAYTGDNAKYYP
-145 TEDIDELNKS
+145 HAIGELNKS
-155 IDTLTHAP
+155 ITNLKDAT
-163 DTAEGDQTIDSEI
+163 DDKMGDQTIESEI
-176 TKLDAQET
+176 GKLDD
-184 GLIARLKKDN
+184 LIASLKKDN
-194 KALNRVKTALEA
+194 TAFNRLTAAKKAAD
-206 ATKELNRNL
+206 KELGRNL
-215 SYTKD
+215 SYKD
-220 DAVRQKLQDAVDEA
+220 SDVKQ
-234 NADSTLQNIEDQ
+234 TLQKAVNDVDATLLNDADQ
-246 TLATNQKRDSTAK
+246 TLATNQKRDSTA
-259 KLEQALADAKTK
+259 ETIERALGNMKDK
-271 GDEAVAYRNALKAA
+271 GDETVAYRNALKAA

-294 DTKAYTPE
+294 DGKAYTSE

-315 NADDADRVA
+315 NADDADRDA

-333 QAVEGLVI
+333 QAVEGLTV

-346 DGKTLSKDD
+346 DGKTLSNAD
-355 AGTLTATL
+355 GTLTATL

-373 TLTGSDGSTVNLTDT
+373 TLTGSDGSTIGLTDT
-388 ADPFTQENDQLGV
+388 AEPFTQENDQLGV
-401 GHVTHTLSGTTADAA
+401 GHITHTLSGTTADAA
-416 KTDVRVTY
+416 KTAIRVTY

-443 AIGKFTRNEDG
+443 AAGKFTRNEDG
-454 SWTANLTGAL
+454 SWTANLTGML

-489 LGETVTTA
+489 LGETVTTT

-508 TADGKDSHGTPVKIV
+508 TADGKDSHGTPVKAV

-529 YDPRISLTLTHKSG
+529 YDPHISLTLTHKSG
-543 TAENGQTV
+543 TAENSQTV
-551 AVDGLTADMDVNTL
+551 TVDGLTADMDVNAL
-565 GSVYSAGVQERDL
+565 GSVYSAGVQERGL

-660 LDIPGFSADKVDY
+660 QDIPGFSADKVDY
-673 IITAGKDERVKVS
+673 TITAGKDERVKVS

-739 TPAEPAGQVSKTEN
+739 TPAEPAGQVSKAEN

-777 DEFTIPEGGVL
+777 DEFTIPEGGIL

-825 TRVLTVTYLTADTH
+825 TRVLTVTYLTTDTH
-839 RAELTGIKVDGRD
+839 KAELTGIKVDGRN
-852 VTGFDPKTMEYD
+852 VAGFDPKTMEYD

-925 GVGLGSLIFIL
+925 GVGLGSLIFLL
-936 AASAVG
+936 AAGAVG
-942 SLLGRKR
+942 SLLSRRR

>member
-38 DNETT
+38 DGGTAQT
-43 QPAPSAKETLQ
+43 PPSKPRETLQ
-54 NAVNEAN
+54 KAVDQAGKVDQTRNW
-61 EIVKQ
+61 KD
-66 GRSWQDSEALSTFT
+66 QDALTTFASALT
-80 TALNTAQNTLNKQ
+80 TAQAK
-93 DATDKELTDATTAL
+93 LTDQTTADADLTAAETAL
-107 TKAQEKLVTA
+107 TAAQERLVKA
-117 GTTSQNA
+117 GTVEQDA
-124 RKNKLK
+124 RAQKLP
-130 ELEGYTAEGNAQYYP
+130 ELEAYTGDNAKYYP
-145 TEDIDELNKS
+145 HAIGELNKS
-155 IDTLTHAP
+155 ITNLKDATDDKT
-163 DTAEGDQTIDSEI
+163 GDQTIESEI
-176 TKLDAQET
+176 GKLDN
-184 GLIARLKKDN
+184 LIASLKKDN
-194 KALNRVKTALEA
+194 TAFIRLTAAKKAAD
-206 ATKELNRNL
+206 KELGRNL
-215 SYTKD
+215 SYKD
-220 DAVRQKLQDAVDEA
+220 SDVKQ
-234 NADSTLQNIEDQ
+234 TLQKAVNDVDATLLHDADQ
-246 TLATNQKRDSTAK
+246 TLATNQKRDSTA
-259 KLEQALADAKTK
+259 ETIERALGNMKDK
-271 GDEAVAYRNALKAA
+271 GDETVAYRNALKAA

-294 DTKAYTPE
+294 DGKAYTSE
-302 SYKPLDDLLNADF
+302 SYKPLDDLLKADF
-315 NADDADRVA
+315 NADDADRDA
-324 LSERTEKLN
+324 LSERTGKLN
-333 QAVEGLVI
+333 QAVEGLVV

-346 DGKTLSKDD
+346 DGKTLTRND
-355 AGTLTATL
+355 AGALSATL
-363 DRKTAALEHP
+363 DRKIAALEHP
-373 TLTGSDGSTVNLTDT
+373 TLTGSDGSTIGLTDT
-388 ADPFTQENDQLGV
+388 AGTFTQDDGQLGV
-401 GHVTHTLSGTTADAA
+401 GHVTHTLAGTTADGAKAA
-416 KTDVRVTY
+416 VNVTY

-443 AIGKFTRNEDG
+443 ATGRFTRNEDG
-454 SWTANLTGAL
+454 SWTANLTGML

-474 STTFRLSDGTTLDGT
+474 STTFKLSDGTTLDGT
-489 LGETVTTA
+489 LGETVTTT

-508 TADGKDSHGTPVKIV
+508 TVDGHDSHGTPVKAV

-543 TAENGQTV
+543 TAEESQVV
-551 AVDGLTADMDVNTL
+551 AVDGLTADMDVNAL
-565 GSVYSAGVQERDL
+565 GSVYSAGVQERGL

-660 LDIPGFSADKVDY
+660 QDIPGFSADKVDY
-673 IITAGKDERVKVS
+673 TITAGKDERVKVS

-739 TPAEPAGQVSKTEN
+739 TPAEPAGQVSKAEN

-763 VGYMLDGAYHKSDS
+763 VGYMLDGEYHKSDS

-839 RAELTGIKVDGRD
+839 KAELTGIKVDGRD

-925 GVGLGSLIFIL
+925 GVGLGSLVFLL
-936 AASAVG
+936 AAGAVG
-942 SLLGRKR
+942 SLLGRRR

>member
-1 MTSHVTRATAML
+1 ML

-38 DNETT
+38 DNGTT
-43 QPAPSAKETLQ
+43 QTPPSKPRETLQ
-54 NAVNEAN
+54 KAVDQAGKVDQTRNW
-61 EIVKQ
+61 KD
-66 GRSWQDSEALSTFT
+66 QDALTTFASALT
-80 TALNTAQNTLNKQ
+80 TAQAK
-93 DATDKELTDATTAL
+93 LTDQTTADANLTAAETAL
-107 TKAQEKLVTA
+107 TAAQERLVKA
-117 GTTSQNA
+117 GTVEQDA
-124 RKNKLK
+124 RAQKLP
-130 ELEGYTAEGNAQYYP
+130 ELEAYTGDNAKYYP
-145 TEDIDELNKS
+145 HAIGELNKS
-155 IDTLTHAP
+155 ITNLKDATDDKT
-163 DTAEGDQTIDSEI
+163 GDQTIESEI
-176 TKLDAQET
+176 GKLDN
-184 GLIARLKKDN
+184 LIASLKKDN
-194 KALNRVKTALEA
+194 TAFIRLTAAKKAAD
-206 ATKELNRNL
+206 KELGRNL
-215 SYTKD
+215 SYKD
-220 DAVRQKLQDAVDEA
+220 SDVKQ
-234 NADSTLQNIEDQ
+234 TLQKAVNDVDATLLHDADQ
-246 TLATNQKRDSTAK
+246 TLATNQKRDSTA
-259 KLEQALADAKTK
+259 ETIERALGNMKDK
-271 GDEAVAYRNALKAA
+271 GDETVAYRNALKAA

-294 DTKAYTPE
+294 DGKAYTSE
-302 SYKPLDDLLNADF
+302 SYKPLDDLLKADF
-315 NADDADRVA
+315 NADDADRDA
-324 LSERTEKLN
+324 LSERTGKLN
-333 QAVEGLVI
+333 QAVEGLVV

-346 DGKTLSKDD
+346 DGKTLTRND
-355 AGTLTATL
+355 AGALSATL

-373 TLTGSDGSTVNLTDT
+373 TLTGSDGSTIGLTDT
-388 ADPFTQENDQLGV
+388 AGTFTQDDGQLGV
-401 GHVTHTLSGTTADAA
+401 GHVTHTLAGTTADGAKAA
-416 KTDVRVTY
+416 VNVTY

-443 AIGKFTRNEDG
+443 ATGKFTRNEDG
-454 SWTANLTGAL
+454 SWTANLTGML

-474 STTFRLSDGTTLDGT
+474 STTFKLSDGTTLDGT
-489 LGETVTTA
+489 LGETVTTT

-508 TADGKDSHGTPVKIV
+508 TVDGHDSHGTPVKAV

-543 TAENGQTV
+543 TAEESQVV
-551 AVDGLTADMDVNTL
+551 AVDGLTADMDVNAL
-565 GSVYSAGVQERDL
+565 GSVYSAGVQERGL

-660 LDIPGFSADKVDY
+660 QDIPGFSADKVDY
-673 IITAGKDERVKVS
+673 TITAGKDERVKVS

-739 TPAEPAGQVSKTEN
+739 TPAEPAGQVSKAEN

-763 VGYMLDGAYHKSDS
+763 VGYMLDGEYHKSDS

-839 RAELTGIKVDGRD
+839 KAELTGIKVDGRD

-925 GVGLGSLIFIL
+925 GVGLGSLVFLL
-936 AASAVG
+936 AAGAVG
-942 SLLGRKR
+942 SLLGRRR

>member
-38 DNETT
+38 DNGTT

-66 GRSWQDSEALSTFT
+66 NRSWQDSEALSTFT

-107 TKAQEKLVTA
+107 TDAREKLVTA
-117 GTTSQNA
+117 GTTAQNA

-130 ELEGYTAEGNAQYYP
+130 ELEGYTGDNAAYYP
-145 TEDIDELNKS
+145 SEDIEELKTS
-155 IDTLTHAP
+155 IDVLKNAP
-163 DTAEGDQTIDSEI
+163 DTAEGDQTIESEI
-176 TKLDAQET
+176 TKLDKEN

-194 KALNRVKTALEA
+194 KALNRFKTALGA

-234 NADSTLQNIEDQ
+234 KADAALQNIEDQ

-259 KLEQALADAKTK
+259 KLEHALEDAKTK
-271 GDEAVAYRNALKAA
+271 GDEAVAYQDALKAA

-333 QAVEGLVI
+333 QAVEGLVV

-346 DGKTLSKDD
+346 DGKTLSNAD
-355 AGTLTATL
+355 GTLTATL

-373 TLTGSDGSTVNLTDT
+373 TLTGSDGSTVSLTDT

-416 KTDVRVTY
+416 KTAIRVTY

-443 AIGKFTRNEDG
+443 ATGKFTRNEDG
-454 SWTANLTGAL
+454 SWTANLTGTL

-489 LGETVTTA
+489 LGETVKTT

-508 TADGKDSHGTPVKIV
+508 TAGGKDSHGTPVKAV

-543 TAENGQTV
+543 TAENGQVV
-551 AVDGLTADMDVNTL
+551 AVDGLTADMDVNAL
-565 GSVYSAGVQERDL
+565 GSVYSAGVQERGL

-610 VATIRYQRLDADG
+610 VATIHYQRLDADG
-623 HTLVNDSKIV
+623 HTLVNDLKIV

-686 PVARDGQ
+686 PVTRDGQ

-839 RAELTGIKVDGRD
+839 RAELTGIKVDGHD

-925 GVGLGSLIFIL
+925 GVGLGSLIFLL
-936 AASAVG
+936 AAGAVG
-942 SLLGRKR
+942 SLLGRRR

>member
-31 TGTPTTP
+31 TATPATP
-38 DNETT
+38 DNGTT
-43 QPAPSAKETLQ
+43 QPAPSKPRETLQ
-54 NAVNEAN
+54 KAVEQAGKVDQTRNW
-61 EIVKQ
+61 KD
-66 GRSWQDSEALSTFT
+66 QDALTTFASALT
-80 TALNTAQNTLNKQ
+80 TAQAKLADQTTA
-93 DATDKELTDATTAL
+93 DADLTAAETAL
-107 TKAQEKLVTA
+107 TAAQERLVKA
-117 GTTSQNA
+117 GTVEQDA
-124 RKNKLK
+124 RAQKLP
-130 ELEGYTAEGNAQYYP
+130 ELEAYTGDNAKYYP
-145 TEDIDELNKS
+145 HAIGELNKS
-155 IDTLTHAP
+155 ITNLKDATDDKT
-163 DTAEGDQTIDSEI
+163 GDQTIESEI
-176 TKLDAQET
+176 GKLDD
-184 GLIARLKKDN
+184 LIASLKKDN
-194 KALNRVKTALEA
+194 TAFNRLTAAKKAAD
-206 ATKELNRNL
+206 KELGRNL
-215 SYTKD
+215 SYKD
-220 DAVRQKLQDAVDEA
+220 SDVKQ
-234 NADSTLQNIEDQ
+234 TLQKAVNDVDATLLNDADQ
-246 TLATNQKRDSTAK
+246 TLATNQKRDSTA
-259 KLEQALADAKTK
+259 ETIERALGNMKDK
-271 GDEAVAYRNALKAA
+271 GDETVAYRNALKAA

-294 DTKAYTPE
+294 DGKAYTSE
-302 SYKPLDDLLNADF
+302 SYKPLDDLLKADF
-315 NADDADRVA
+315 NADDADRDA

-333 QAVEGLVI
+333 QAVEGLTV

-346 DGKTLSKDD
+346 DGKTLSNAD
-355 AGTLTATL
+355 GTLTATL

-373 TLTGSDGSTVNLTDT
+373 TLTGSDGSTIGLTDT
-388 ADPFTQENDQLGV
+388 AEPFTQENDQLGV
-401 GHVTHTLSGTTADAA
+401 GHITHTLSGTTADAA
-416 KTDVRVTY
+416 KTAIRVTY

-443 AIGKFTRNEDG
+443 AAGKFTRNEDG
-454 SWTANLTGAL
+454 SWTANLTGML

-474 STTFRLSDGTTLDGT
+474 STTFKLSDGTTLDGT
-489 LGETVTTA
+489 LGETVTTT

-508 TADGKDSHGTPVKIV
+508 TADGKDSHGTPVKAV

-543 TAENGQTV
+543 TAENSQTV
-551 AVDGLTADMDVNTL
+551 TVDGLTADMDVNAL
-565 GSVYSAGVQERDL
+565 GSVYSAGVQERGL

-660 LDIPGFSADKVDY
+660 QDIPGFSADKVDY
-673 IITAGKDERVKVS
+673 TITAGKDERVKVS

-739 TPAEPAGQVSKTEN
+739 TPVEPAGQVSKAEN

-777 DEFTIPEGGVL
+777 DEFTIPEGGIL

-852 VTGFDPKTMEYD
+852 VAGFDPKTMEYD

-910 YTLNVSKATL
+910 YTLDVSKATL

-925 GVGLGSLIFIL
+925 GVGLGSPIFLL
-936 AASAVG
+936 AAGAVG
-942 SLLGRKR
+942 SLLSRRR

>member
-31 TGTPTTP
+31 TATPATP
-38 DNETT
+38 DNGTT
-43 QPAPSAKETLQ
+43 QPAPSKPRETLQ
-54 NAVNEAN
+54 KAVEQAGKVDQTRNW
-61 EIVKQ
+61 KD
-66 GRSWQDSEALSTFT
+66 QDALTTFASALT
-80 TALNTAQNTLNKQ
+80 TAQAKLADQTAA
-93 DATDKELTDATTAL
+93 DADLTAAETAL
-107 TKAQEKLVTA
+107 TAAQERLVKA
-117 GTTSQNA
+117 GTVEQDA
-124 RKNKLK
+124 RAQKLP
-130 ELEGYTAEGNAQYYP
+130 ELEAYTGDNAKYYP
-145 TEDIDELNKS
+145 HAIGELNKS
-155 IDTLTHAP
+155 ITNLKDATDDKT
-163 DTAEGDQTIDSEI
+163 GDQTIESEI
-176 TKLDAQET
+176 GKLDD
-184 GLIARLKKDN
+184 LIASLKKDN
-194 KALNRVKTALEA
+194 TAFNRLTAAKKAAD
-206 ATKELNRNL
+206 KELGRNL
-215 SYTKD
+215 SYKD
-220 DAVRQKLQDAVDEA
+220 SGVKQ
-234 NADSTLQNIEDQ
+234 TLQKAVNDVDATLLNDADQ
-246 TLATNQKRDSTAK
+246 TLATNQKRDSTA
-259 KLEQALADAKTK
+259 ETIERALGNMKDK
-271 GDEAVAYRNALKAA
+271 GDETVAYRNALKAA

-294 DTKAYTPE
+294 DGKAYTSE
-302 SYKPLDDLLNADF
+302 SYKPLDDLLKADF
-315 NADDADRVA
+315 NADDADRDA

-333 QAVEGLVI
+333 QAVEGLTV

-346 DGKTLSKDD
+346 DGKTLIRND
-355 AGTLTATL
+355 AGALSATL

-373 TLTGSDGSTVNLTDT
+373 TLTGSDGSTIGLTDT
-388 ADPFTQENDQLGV
+388 AGTFTQDDGQLGV
-401 GHVTHTLSGTTADAA
+401 GHVTHTLAGTTADGAKAA
-416 KTDVRVTY
+416 VNVTY

-443 AIGKFTRNEDG
+443 AAGKFTRNEDG
-454 SWTANLTGAL
+454 SWTANLTGML

-489 LGETVTTA
+489 LGETVTTT

-508 TADGKDSHGTPVKIV
+508 TADGKDSHGTPVKAV

-551 AVDGLTADMDVNTL
+551 TVDGLTADMDVNAL
-565 GSVYSAGVQERDL
+565 GSVYSAGVQERGL

-660 LDIPGFSADKVDY
+660 QDIPGFSADKVDY
-673 IITAGKDERVKVS
+673 TITAGKDERVKVS

-739 TPAEPAGQVSKTEN
+739 TPVEPAGQVSKAEN

-777 DEFTIPEGGVL
+777 DEFTIPEGGIL

-825 TRVLTVTYLTADTH
+825 TRVLTVTYLTTDTH
-839 RAELTGIKVDGRD
+839 KAELTGIKVDGRN
-852 VTGFDPKTMEYD
+852 VAGFDPKTMEYD

-900 TSADGLTQAT
+900 TSADGLTQTT
-910 YTLNVSKATL
+910 YTLNISKATL

-925 GVGLGSLIFIL
+925 GVGLGSLIFLL
-936 AASAVG
+936 AAGAVG
-942 SLLGRKR
+942 SLLSRRR

>member
-1 MTSHVTRATAML
+1 MTSHVTRAAAML

-31 TGTPTTP
+31 TATPATP
-38 DNETT
+38 DNGTAQT
-43 QPAPSAKETLQ
+43 PPSKPRETLQ
-54 NAVNEAN
+54 KAVEQAGKVDQTRNW
-61 EIVKQ
+61 KD
-66 GRSWQDSEALSTFT
+66 QDALTTFASALT
-80 TALNTAQNTLNKQ
+80 TAQAKLADQTTA
-93 DATDKELTDATTAL
+93 DADLTAAETAL
-107 TKAQEKLVTA
+107 TAAQERLVKA
-117 GTTSQNA
+117 GTVEQDA
-124 RKNKLK
+124 RAQKLP
-130 ELEGYTAEGNAQYYP
+130 ELEAYTGDNAKYYP
-145 TEDIDELNKS
+145 HAIGELNKS
-155 IDTLTHAP
+155 ITNLKDATDDKT
-163 DTAEGDQTIDSEI
+163 GDQTIESEI
-176 TKLDAQET
+176 GKLDN
-184 GLIARLKKDN
+184 LIASLKKDN
-194 KALNRVKTALEA
+194 TAFNRLTAAKKAAD
-206 ATKELNRNL
+206 KELGRNL
-215 SYTKD
+215 SYKD
-220 DAVRQKLQDAVDEA
+220 SDVKQ
-234 NADSTLQNIEDQ
+234 TLQKAVNDVDATLLNDADQ
-246 TLATNQKRDSTAK
+246 TLATNQKRDSTA
-259 KLEQALADAKTK
+259 ETIERALGNMKDK
-271 GDEAVAYRNALKAA
+271 GDETVAYRNALKAA

-294 DTKAYTPE
+294 DGKAYTSE

-315 NADDADRVA
+315 NADDADRDA
-324 LSERTEKLN
+324 LSERTGKLN
-333 QAVEGLVI
+333 QAVEGLTV

-346 DGKTLSKDD
+346 DGKTLSNAD
-355 AGTLTATL
+355 GTLTATL

-373 TLTGSDGSTVNLTDT
+373 TLTGSDGSTIGLTDT
-388 ADPFTQENDQLGV
+388 AEPFTQENDQLGV
-401 GHVTHTLSGTTADAA
+401 GHITHTLSGTTADAA
-416 KTDVRVTY
+416 KTAIRVTY

-443 AIGKFTRNEDG
+443 AAGKFTRNEDG
-454 SWTANLTGAL
+454 SWTANLTGML

-489 LGETVTTA
+489 LGETVTTT

-508 TADGKDSHGTPVKIV
+508 TADGKDSHGTPVKAV

-543 TAENGQTV
+543 TAENSQTV
-551 AVDGLTADMDVNTL
+551 AVDGLTADMDVNML
-565 GSVYSAGVQERDL
+565 ESVYSAGVQERGL

-660 LDIPGFSADKVDY
+660 QDIPGFSADKVDY
-673 IITAGKDERVKVS
+673 TITAGKDERVKVS

-739 TPAEPAGQVSKTEN
+739 TPVEPAGQVSKAEN

-777 DEFTIPEGGVL
+777 DEFTIPEGGIL

-839 RAELTGIKVDGRD
+839 KAELTGIKVDGRN
-852 VTGFDPKTMEYD
+852 VAGFDPKTMEYD

-925 GVGLGSLIFIL
+925 GVGLGSLIFLL
-936 AASAVG
+936 AAGAVG
-942 SLLGRKR
+942 SLLSRRR

>member
-31 TGTPTTP
+31 TATPAMA
-38 DNETT
+38 DNGTT
-43 QPAPSAKETLQ
+43 QPAPSKPRETLQ
-54 NAVNEAN
+54 KAVEQAGKVDRTRNW
-61 EIVKQ
+61 KD
-66 GRSWQDSEALSTFT
+66 QDALTTFVSALT
-80 TALNTAQNTLNKQ
+80 TAQAKLADQTTA
-93 DATDKELTDATTAL
+93 DADLTAAETAL
-107 TKAQEKLVTA
+107 TAAQERLVKA
-117 GTTSQNA
+117 GTVEQDA
-124 RKNKLK
+124 RAQKLP
-130 ELEGYTAEGNAQYYP
+130 ELEAYTGDNAKYYP
-145 TEDIDELNKS
+145 HAIGELNKS
-155 IDTLTHAP
+155 ITNLKDAT
-163 DTAEGDQTIDSEI
+163 DDKMGDQTIESEI
-176 TKLDAQET
+176 GKLDD
-184 GLIARLKKDN
+184 LIASLKKDN
-194 KALNRVKTALEA
+194 TAFNRLTAAKKAAD
-206 ATKELNRNL
+206 KELGRNL
-215 SYTKD
+215 SYKD
-220 DAVRQKLQDAVDEA
+220 SDVKQ
-234 NADSTLQNIEDQ
+234 TLQKAVNDVDATLLNDADQ
-246 TLATNQKRDSTAK
+246 TLATNQKRDSTA
-259 KLEQALADAKTK
+259 ETIERALGNMKDK
-271 GDEAVAYRNALKAA
+271 GDETVAYRNALKAA

-294 DTKAYTPE
+294 DGKAYTSE
-302 SYKPLDDLLNADF
+302 SYKPLDDLLKADF
-315 NADDADRVA
+315 NADDADRDA

-333 QAVEGLVI
+333 QAVEGLIV

-346 DGKTLSKDD
+346 DGKTLSNAD
-355 AGTLTATL
+355 GTLTATL

-373 TLTGSDGSTVNLTDT
+373 TLTGSDGSTVSLTDT
-388 ADPFTQENDQLGV
+388 AEPFTQENDQLGV
-401 GHVTHTLSGTTADAA
+401 GHIAHTLSGTTADAA
-416 KTDVRVTY
+416 KTAIRVTY

-443 AIGKFTRNEDG
+443 AAGKFTRNEDG

-464 GKDLDATAAT
+464 GKDLDATAAA

-489 LGETVTTA
+489 LGDAVTTT

-508 TADGKDSHGTPVKIV
+508 TADGKDSHGTPVKAV

-543 TAENGQTV
+543 TAENSQTV

-565 GSVYSAGVQERDL
+565 GSVYSAGVQERGL

-660 LDIPGFSADKVDY
+660 QDIPGFSADKVDY
-673 IITAGKDERVKVS
+673 TITAGKDERVKVS

-739 TPAEPAGQVSKTEN
+739 TPAEPAGQVSKAEN

-777 DEFTIPEGGVL
+777 DEFTIPEGGIL

-839 RAELTGIKVDGRD
+839 RAELTGIKVDRRD
-852 VTGFDPKTMEYD
+852 VAGFDPKTMEYD

-910 YTLNVSKATL
+910 YTLDVSKATL

-925 GVGLGSLIFIL
+925 GVGLGSLIFLL
-936 AASAVG
+936 AAGAVG
-942 SLLGRKR
+942 SLLSRRR

>member
-31 TGTPTTP
+31 TGAPTTP
-38 DNETT
+38 DNGTT
-43 QPAPSAKETLQ
+43 QPAPSKPRETLQ
-54 NAVNEAN
+54 KAVEQAGKVDQTRNW
-61 EIVKQ
+61 KD
-66 GRSWQDSEALSTFT
+66 QDALTTFASALT
-80 TALNTAQNTLNKQ
+80 TAQAKLADQTTA
-93 DATDKELTDATTAL
+93 DADLTAAETAL
-107 TKAQEKLVTA
+107 TAAQERLVKA
-117 GTTSQNA
+117 GTVEQDA
-124 RKNKLK
+124 RAQKLP
-130 ELEGYTAEGNAQYYP
+130 ELEAYTGDNAKYYP
-145 TEDIDELNKS
+145 HAIGELNKS
-155 IDTLTHAP
+155 ITNLKNATDDKT
-163 DTAEGDQTIDSEI
+163 GDQTIESEI
-176 TKLDAQET
+176 GKLDD
-184 GLIARLKKDN
+184 LIASLKKDN
-194 KALNRVKTALEA
+194 TAFNRLTAAKKAAD
-206 ATKELNRNL
+206 KELGRNL
-215 SYTKD
+215 SYKD
-220 DAVRQKLQDAVDEA
+220 SDVKQ
-234 NADSTLQNIEDQ
+234 TLQKAVNDVDATLLNDADQ
-246 TLATNQKRDSTAK
+246 TLATNQKRDSTA
-259 KLEQALADAKTK
+259 ETIERALGNMKDK
-271 GDEAVAYRNALKAA
+271 GDETVAYRNALKAA

-294 DTKAYTPE
+294 DGKAYTSE
-302 SYKPLDDLLNADF
+302 SYKPLDDLLKADF
-315 NADDADRVA
+315 NADDADRDA
-324 LSERTEKLN
+324 LSERTGKLN
-333 QAVEGLVI
+333 QAVEGLAV

-346 DGKTLSKDD
+346 DGKTLIRND
-355 AGTLTATL
+355 AGALSATL

-373 TLTGSDGSTVNLTDT
+373 TLTGSDGSTIGLTDT
-388 ADPFTQENDQLGV
+388 AGTFTQENGQLGV

-416 KTDVRVTY
+416 KTAIRVTY
-424 DVASGTETTVTL
+424 DVTSGTETTVTL

-443 AIGKFTRNEDG
+443 ATGKFTRNDDG
-454 SWTANLTGAL
+454 SWTANLTGML

-474 STTFRLSDGTTLDGT
+474 STTFKLSDGTTLDGT
-489 LGETVTTA
+489 LGETVTTT

-508 TADGKDSHGTPVKIV
+508 TADGKDSHGTPVKAV

-551 AVDGLTADMDVNTL
+551 TVDGLTADMDVNAL
-565 GSVYSAGVQERDL
+565 GSVYSAGVQERGL

-660 LDIPGFSADKVDY
+660 QDIPGFSADKVDY
-673 IITAGKDERVKVS
+673 TITAGKDERVKVS

-739 TPAEPAGQVSKTEN
+739 TPAEPAGQVSKAEN

-777 DEFTIPEGGVL
+777 DEFTIPEGGIL

-852 VTGFDPKTMEYD
+852 VAGFDPKTMEYD

-925 GVGLGSLIFIL
+925 GVGLGSLIFLL
-936 AASAVG
+936 AAGAVG
-942 SLLGRKR
+942 SLLSRRR

>member
-38 DNETT
+38 DGGTAQT
-43 QPAPSAKETLQ
+43 PPSKPRETLQ
-54 NAVNEAN
+54 KAVDQAGKVDQTRNW
-61 EIVKQ
+61 KD
-66 GRSWQDSEALSTFT
+66 QDALTTFASALT
-80 TALNTAQNTLNKQ
+80 TAQAK
-93 DATDKELTDATTAL
+93 LTDQTTADADLTAAETAL
-107 TKAQEKLVTA
+107 TAAQERLVKA
-117 GTTSQNA
+117 GTVEQDA
-124 RKNKLK
+124 RAQKLP
-130 ELEGYTAEGNAQYYP
+130 ELEAYTGDNAKYYP
-145 TEDIDELNKS
+145 HAIGELNKS
-155 IDTLTHAP
+155 ITNLKDATDDKT
-163 DTAEGDQTIDSEI
+163 GDQTIESEI
-176 TKLDAQET
+176 GKLDN
-184 GLIARLKKDN
+184 LIASLKKDN
-194 KALNRVKTALEA
+194 TAFIRLTAAKKAAD
-206 ATKELNRNL
+206 KELGRNL
-215 SYTKD
+215 SYKD
-220 DAVRQKLQDAVDEA
+220 SDVKQ
-234 NADSTLQNIEDQ
+234 TLQKAVNDVDATLLHDADQ
-246 TLATNQKRDSTAK
+246 TLATNQKRDSTA
-259 KLEQALADAKTK
+259 ETIERALGNMKDK
-271 GDEAVAYRNALKAA
+271 GDETVAYRNALKAA

-294 DTKAYTPE
+294 DGKAYTSE
-302 SYKPLDDLLNADF
+302 SYKPLDDLLKADF
-315 NADDADRVA
+315 NADDADRDA
-324 LSERTEKLN
+324 LSERTGKLN
-333 QAVEGLVI
+333 QAVEGLVV

-346 DGKTLSKDD
+346 DGKTLTRND
-355 AGTLTATL
+355 AGALSATL

-373 TLTGSDGSTVNLTDT
+373 TLTGSDGSTIGLTDT
-388 ADPFTQENDQLGV
+388 AGTFTQDDGQLGV
-401 GHVTHTLSGTTADAA
+401 GHVTHTLAGTTADGAKAA
-416 KTDVRVTY
+416 VNVTY

-443 AIGKFTRNEDG
+443 ATGRFTRNEDG

-489 LGETVTTA
+489 LGETVTTT

-508 TADGKDSHGTPVKIV
+508 TADGKDSHGTPVKAV

-543 TAENGQTV
+543 TAEESQVV
-551 AVDGLTADMDVNTL
+551 AVDGLTADMDVNAL
-565 GSVYSAGVQERDL
+565 GSVYSAGVQERGL

-660 LDIPGFSADKVDY
+660 QDIPGFSADKVDY
-673 IITAGKDERVKVS
+673 TITAGKDERVKVS

-739 TPAEPAGQVSKTEN
+739 TPAEPAGQVSKAEN

-763 VGYMLDGAYHKSDS
+763 VGYMLDGEYHKSDS

-839 RAELTGIKVDGRD
+839 KAELTGIKVDGRD

-900 TSADGLTQAT
+900 TSADGLAQAT

-925 GVGLGSLIFIL
+925 GVGLGSLVFLL
-936 AASAVG
+936 AAGAVG
-942 SLLGRKR
+942 SLLGRRR

>member
-31 TGTPTTP
+31 TATPATP
-38 DNETT
+38 DNGTT
-43 QPAPSAKETLQ
+43 QPAPSKPRETLQ
-54 NAVNEAN
+54 KAVEQAGKVDRTRNW
-61 EIVKQ
+61 KD
-66 GRSWQDSEALSTFT
+66 QDALTTFVSALT
-80 TALNTAQNTLNKQ
+80 TAQAKLADQTTA
-93 DATDKELTDATTAL
+93 DADLTAAETAL
-107 TKAQEKLVTA
+107 TAAQERLVKA
-117 GTTSQNA
+117 GTVEQDA
-124 RKNKLK
+124 RAQKLP
-130 ELEGYTAEGNAQYYP
+130 ELEAYTGDNAKYYP
-145 TEDIDELNKS
+145 HAIGELNKS
-155 IDTLTHAP
+155 ITNLKDATDDKT
-163 DTAEGDQTIDSEI
+163 GDQTIESEI
-176 TKLDAQET
+176 GKLDN
-184 GLIARLKKDN
+184 LIASLKKDN
-194 KALNRVKTALEA
+194 TAFNRLTAAKKAAD
-206 ATKELNRNL
+206 KELGRNL
-215 SYTKD
+215 SYKD
-220 DAVRQKLQDAVDEA
+220 SDVKQ
-234 NADSTLQNIEDQ
+234 TLQKAVNDVDATLLNDADQ
-246 TLATNQKRDSTAK
+246 TLATNQKRDSTA
-259 KLEQALADAKTK
+259 ETIERALGNMKDK
-271 GDEAVAYRNALKAA
+271 GDETVAYRNALKAA

-294 DTKAYTPE
+294 DGKAYTSE

-315 NADDADRVA
+315 NADDADRDA

-333 QAVEGLVI
+333 QAVEGLTV

-346 DGKTLSKDD
+346 DGKTLIRND
-355 AGTLTATL
+355 AGALSATL

-373 TLTGSDGSTVNLTDT
+373 TLTGSDGSTIGLTDT
-388 ADPFTQENDQLGV
+388 AGTFTQDDGQLGV
-401 GHVTHTLSGTTADAA
+401 GHVTHTLAGTTADGAKAA
-416 KTDVRVTY
+416 VNVTY
-424 DVASGTETTVTL
+424 DVTSGTETTVTL

-443 AIGKFTRNEDG
+443 AAGKFTRNEDG
-454 SWTANLTGAL
+454 SWTANLTGML

-474 STTFRLSDGTTLDGT
+474 SATFKLSDGTTLDGT
-489 LGETVTTA
+489 LGETVTTT

-508 TADGKDSHGTPVKIV
+508 TADGKDSHGTPVKAV

-551 AVDGLTADMDVNTL
+551 TVDGLTADMDVNAL
-565 GSVYSAGVQERDL
+565 GSVYSAGVQERGL

-660 LDIPGFSADKVDY
+660 QDIPGFSADKVDY
-673 IITAGKDERVKVS
+673 TITAGKDERVKVS

-739 TPAEPAGQVSKTEN
+739 TPVEPAGQVSKAEN

-777 DEFTIPEGGVL
+777 DEFTIPEGGIL

-839 RAELTGIKVDGRD
+839 RAELTGIKVDGCN
-852 VTGFDPKTMEYD
+852 VAGFDPKTMEYD

-925 GVGLGSLIFIL
+925 GVGLGSLIFLL
-936 AASAVG
+936 AAGAVG
-942 SLLGRKR
+942 SLLSRRR

>member
-31 TGTPTTP
+31 TGAPTTP
-38 DNETT
+38 DNGTT
-43 QPAPSAKETLQ
+43 QPAPSKPRETLQ
-54 NAVNEAN
+54 KAVEQAGKVDQTRNW
-61 EIVKQ
+61 KD
-66 GRSWQDSEALSTFT
+66 QDALTTFASALT
-80 TALNTAQNTLNKQ
+80 TAQAKLADQTTA
-93 DATDKELTDATTAL
+93 DADLTAAETAL
-107 TKAQEKLVTA
+107 TAAQERLVKA
-117 GTTSQNA
+117 GTVEQDA
-124 RKNKLK
+124 RAQKLP
-130 ELEGYTAEGNAQYYP
+130 ELEAYTGDNAKYYP
-145 TEDIDELNKS
+145 HAIGELNKS
-155 IDTLTHAP
+155 ITNLKNATDDKT
-163 DTAEGDQTIDSEI
+163 GDQTIESEI
-176 TKLDAQET
+176 GKLDN
-184 GLIARLKKDN
+184 LIASLKKDN
-194 KALNRVKTALEA
+194 TAFNRLTAAKKAAD
-206 ATKELNRNL
+206 KELGRNL
-215 SYTKD
+215 SYKD
-220 DAVRQKLQDAVDEA
+220 SDVKQ
-234 NADSTLQNIEDQ
+234 TLQKAVNDVDATLLNDADQ
-246 TLATNQKRDSTAK
+246 TLATNQKRDSTA
-259 KLEQALADAKTK
+259 ETIERALGNMKDK
-271 GDEAVAYRNALKAA
+271 GDETVAYRNALKAA

-294 DTKAYTPE
+294 DGKAYTSE
-302 SYKPLDDLLNADF
+302 SYKPLDDLLKADF
-315 NADDADRVA
+315 NADDADRDA
-324 LSERTEKLN
+324 LSERTGKLN
-333 QAVEGLVI
+333 QAVEGLAV

-346 DGKTLSKDD
+346 DGKTLIRND
-355 AGTLTATL
+355 AGALSATL
-363 DRKTAALEHP
+363 NRKTAALEHP
-373 TLTGSDGSTVNLTDT
+373 TLTGSDGSTIGLTDT
-388 ADPFTQENDQLGV
+388 AGTFTQENGQLGV

-416 KTDVRVTY
+416 KTAIRVTY
-424 DVASGTETTVTL
+424 DVTSGTETTVTL

-443 AIGKFTRNEDG
+443 ATGKFTRNDDG
-454 SWTANLTGAL
+454 SWTANLTGML

-489 LGETVTTA
+489 LGDAVTTT

-508 TADGKDSHGTPVKIV
+508 TADGKDSHGTPVKAV

-565 GSVYSAGVQERDL
+565 GSVYSAGVQERGL

-660 LDIPGFSADKVDY
+660 QDIPGFSADKVDY
-673 IITAGKDERVKVS
+673 TITAGKDERVKVS

-739 TPAEPAGQVSKTEN
+739 TPAEPAGQVSKAEN

-777 DEFTIPEGGVL
+777 DEFTIPEGGIL

-852 VTGFDPKTMEYD
+852 VAGFDPKTMEYD

-925 GVGLGSLIFIL
+925 GVGLGSLIFLL
-936 AASAVG
+936 AAGAVG
-942 SLLGRKR
+942 SLLSRRR

>member
-38 DNETT
+38 DGGTAQT
-43 QPAPSAKETLQ
+43 PPSKPRETLQ
-54 NAVNEAN
+54 KAVDQAGKVDQTRNW
-61 EIVKQ
+61 KD
-66 GRSWQDSEALSTFT
+66 QDALTTFASALT
-80 TALNTAQNTLNKQ
+80 TAQAK
-93 DATDKELTDATTAL
+93 LTDQTTADADLTAAETAL
-107 TKAQEKLVTA
+107 TEAQERLVKA
-117 GTTSQNA
+117 GTVEQDERA
-124 RKNKLK
+124 QKLP
-130 ELEGYTAEGNAQYYP
+130 ELEAYTGDNAKYYP
-145 TEDIDELNKS
+145 HAIGELNKS
-155 IDTLTHAP
+155 ITNLKDATDDKT
-163 DTAEGDQTIDSEI
+163 GDQTIESEI
-176 TKLDAQET
+176 GKLDN
-184 GLIARLKKDN
+184 LIASLKKDN
-194 KALNRVKTALEA
+194 TAFIRLTAAKKAAD
-206 ATKELNRNL
+206 KELGRNL
-215 SYTKD
+215 SYKD
-220 DAVRQKLQDAVDEA
+220 SDVKQ
-234 NADSTLQNIEDQ
+234 TLQKAVNDVDATLLHDADQ
-246 TLATNQKRDSTAK
+246 TLATNQKRDSTA
-259 KLEQALADAKTK
+259 ETIERALGNMKDK
-271 GDEAVAYRNALKAA
+271 GDETVAYRNALKAA

-333 QAVEGLVI
+333 QAVEGLVV

-346 DGKTLSKDD
+346 DGKTLTRND
-355 AGTLTATL
+355 AGALSATL

-373 TLTGSDGSTVNLTDT
+373 TLTGSDGSTVSLTDT

-401 GHVTHTLSGTTADAA
+401 GHITHTLSGTTADAA
-416 KTDVRVTY
+416 KTAIRVTY

-443 AIGKFTRNEDG
+443 ATGKFTRNEDG

-464 GKDLDATAAT
+464 GKGLDATAAT

-489 LGETVTTA
+489 LGETVTTT

-508 TADGKDSHGTPVKIV
+508 TADGKDSHGTPVKAV

-543 TAENGQTV
+543 TAENGQV
-551 AVDGLTADMDVNTL
+551 VDVDGLTADMDVNAL
-565 GSVYSAGVQERDL
+565 GSVYSAGVQKRGL

-739 TPAEPAGQVSKTEN
+739 TPSEPAGQVSKTEN

-777 DEFTIPEGGVL
+777 DEFIIPEGGVL

-839 RAELTGIKVDGRD
+839 RAELTGIKVDGHD

-864 VRVDNPE
+864 VHVDNPE

-925 GVGLGSLIFIL
+925 GLGLGSLIFIL

-949 GTAEM
+949 GTVEM

>member
-31 TGTPTTP
+31 AATPATP
-38 DNETT
+38 DNGTT
-43 QPAPSAKETLQ
+43 QPAPSKPRENLQ
-54 NAVNEAN
+54 KAVEQAGKVDQTRNW
-61 EIVKQ
+61 KD
-66 GRSWQDSEALSTFT
+66 QDALTTFASALT
-80 TALNTAQNTLNKQ
+80 TAQAKLADQTTA
-93 DATDKELTDATTAL
+93 DADLTAAETAL
-107 TKAQEKLVTA
+107 TAAQERLVKA
-117 GTTSQNA
+117 GTVEQDA
-124 RKNKLK
+124 RAQKLP
-130 ELEGYTAEGNAQYYP
+130 ELEAYTGDNAKYYP
-145 TEDIDELNKS
+145 HAIGELNKS
-155 IDTLTHAP
+155 ITNLKDATDDKT
-163 DTAEGDQTIDSEI
+163 GDQTIESEI
-176 TKLDAQET
+176 GKLDN
-184 GLIARLKKDN
+184 LIASLKKDN
-194 KALNRVKTALEA
+194 TAFNRLTAAKKAAD
-206 ATKELNRNL
+206 KELGRNL
-215 SYTKD
+215 SYKD
-220 DAVRQKLQDAVDEA
+220 SDVKQ
-234 NADSTLQNIEDQ
+234 TLQKAVNDVDATLLNDADQ
-246 TLATNQKRDSTAK
+246 TLATNQKRDSTA
-259 KLEQALADAKTK
+259 ETIERALGNMKDK
-271 GDEAVAYRNALKAA
+271 GDETVAYRNALKAA

-294 DTKAYTPE
+294 DGKAYTSE

-315 NADDADRVA
+315 NADDADRDA
-324 LSERTEKLN
+324 LSERTGKLN
-333 QAVEGLVI
+333 QAVEGLAV

-346 DGKTLSKDD
+346 DGKTLIRND
-355 AGTLTATL
+355 AGALSATL

-373 TLTGSDGSTVNLTDT
+373 TLTGSDGSTIGLTDT
-388 ADPFTQENDQLGV
+388 TEPFTQDDGQLGV
-401 GHVTHTLSGTTADAA
+401 GHVTHTLAGTTADGAKAA
-416 KTDVRVTY
+416 VNVTY
-424 DVASGTETTVTL
+424 DVTSGTETTVTL

-443 AIGKFTRNEDG
+443 AAGKFTRNEDG
-454 SWTANLTGAL
+454 SWTANLTGML

-474 STTFRLSDGTTLDGT
+474 STTFKLSDGTTLDGT
-489 LGETVTTA
+489 LGETVTTT

-508 TADGKDSHGTPVKIV
+508 TADGKDSHGTPVKAV

-543 TAENGQTV
+543 TAENSQTV

-565 GSVYSAGVQERDL
+565 ESVYSAGVQERGL

-660 LDIPGFSADKVDY
+660 QDIPGFSADKVDY
-673 IITAGKDERVKVS
+673 TITAGKDERVKVS

-722 TVTLVRDH
+722 TVALVRDH

-739 TPAEPAGQVSKTEN
+739 TPVEPAGQVSKAEN

-777 DEFTIPEGGVL
+777 DEFTIPEGGIL

-839 RAELTGIKVDGRD
+839 KAELTGIKVDGRN
-852 VTGFDPKTMEYD
+852 VAGFDPKTMEYD

-900 TSADGLTQAT
+900 TSADGLTQTT
-910 YTLNVSKATL
+910 YTLNISKATL

-925 GVGLGSLIFIL
+925 GVGLGSLIFLL
-936 AASAVG
+936 AAGAVG
-942 SLLGRKR
+942 SLLSRRR

>member
-31 TGTPTTP
+31 TATPATP
-38 DNETT
+38 DNGTT
-43 QPAPSAKETLQ
+43 QPAPSKPRETLQ
-54 NAVNEAN
+54 KAVEQAGKVDRTRNW
-61 EIVKQ
+61 KD
-66 GRSWQDSEALSTFT
+66 QDALTTFASALT
-80 TALNTAQNTLNKQ
+80 TAQAKLADQTTA
-93 DATDKELTDATTAL
+93 DADLTAAETAL
-107 TKAQEKLVTA
+107 TAAQERLVKA
-117 GTTSQNA
+117 GTVEQDA
-124 RKNKLK
+124 RAQKLP
-130 ELEGYTAEGNAQYYP
+130 ELEAYTGDNAKYYP
-145 TEDIDELNKS
+145 HAIGELNKS
-155 IDTLTHAP
+155 ITNLKDATDDKT
-163 DTAEGDQTIDSEI
+163 GDQTIESEI
-176 TKLDAQET
+176 GKLDN
-184 GLIARLKKDN
+184 LIASLKKDN
-194 KALNRVKTALEA
+194 TAFNRLTAAKKAAD
-206 ATKELNRNL
+206 KELGRNL
-215 SYTKD
+215 SYKD
-220 DAVRQKLQDAVDEA
+220 SDVKQ
-234 NADSTLQNIEDQ
+234 TLQKAVNDVDATLLNDADQ
-246 TLATNQKRDSTAK
+246 TLATNQKRDSTA
-259 KLEQALADAKTK
+259 ETIERALGNMKDK
-271 GDEAVAYRNALKAA
+271 GDETVAYRNALKAA

-294 DTKAYTPE
+294 DGKAYTSE

-315 NADDADRVA
+315 NADDADRDA
-324 LSERTEKLN
+324 LSERTGKLN
-333 QAVEGLVI
+333 QAVEGLVV

-346 DGKTLSKDD
+346 DGKTLSNAD
-355 AGTLTATL
+355 GTLTATL

-373 TLTGSDGSTVNLTDT
+373 TLTGSDGTTIGLTDT
-388 ADPFTQENDQLGV
+388 AEPFTQENDQLGV
-401 GHVTHTLSGTTADAA
+401 GHITHTLSGTTADAA
-416 KTDVRVTY
+416 KTAIRVTY

-443 AIGKFTRNEDG
+443 AAGKFTRNEDG
-454 SWTANLTGAL
+454 SWTANLTGML

-474 STTFRLSDGTTLDGT
+474 STTFKLSDGTTLDGT
-489 LGETVTTA
+489 LGETVTTT

-508 TADGKDSHGTPVKIV
+508 TADGKDSHGTPVKAV

-543 TAENGQTV
+543 TAENSQTV
-551 AVDGLTADMDVNTL
+551 AVDGLTADMDVNAL
-565 GSVYSAGVQERDL
+565 GSVYSAGVQERGL

-660 LDIPGFSADKVDY
+660 QDIPGFSADKVDY
-673 IITAGKDERVKVS
+673 TITAGKDERVKVS

-739 TPAEPAGQVSKTEN
+739 TPVEPAGQVSKAEN

-777 DEFTIPEGGVL
+777 DEFTIPEGGIL

-825 TRVLTVTYLTADTH
+825 TRVLTVTYLTTDTH
-839 RAELTGIKVDGRD
+839 KAELTGIKVDGRN
-852 VTGFDPKTMEYD
+852 VAGFDPKTMEYD

-925 GVGLGSLIFIL
+925 GVGLGSLIFLL
-936 AASAVG
+936 AAGAVG
-942 SLLGRKR
+942 SLLSRRR

>member
-31 TGTPTTP
+31 TGAPTTP
-38 DNETT
+38 DNGTT
-43 QPAPSAKETLQ
+43 QPAPSKPRETLQ
-54 NAVNEAN
+54 KAVEQAGKVDQTRNW
-61 EIVKQ
+61 KD
-66 GRSWQDSEALSTFT
+66 QDALTTFASALT
-80 TALNTAQNTLNKQ
+80 TAQAKLADQTTA
-93 DATDKELTDATTAL
+93 DADLTAAETAL
-107 TKAQEKLVTA
+107 TAAQERLVKA
-117 GTTSQNA
+117 GTVEQDA
-124 RKNKLK
+124 RAQKLP
-130 ELEGYTAEGNAQYYP
+130 ELEAYMGDNAKYYP
-145 TEDIDELNKS
+145 HAIGELNKS
-155 IDTLTHAP
+155 ITNLKDATDDKT
-163 DTAEGDQTIDSEI
+163 GDQTIESEI
-176 TKLDAQET
+176 GKLDD
-184 GLIARLKKDN
+184 LIASLKKDN
-194 KALNRVKTALEA
+194 TAFNRLTAAKKAAD
-206 ATKELNRNL
+206 KELGRNL
-215 SYTKD
+215 SYKD
-220 DAVRQKLQDAVDEA
+220 SDVKQ
-234 NADSTLQNIEDQ
+234 TLQKAVNDVDATLLNDADQ
-246 TLATNQKRDSTAK
+246 TLATNQKRDSTA
-259 KLEQALADAKTK
+259 ETIERALGNMKDK
-271 GDEAVAYRNALKAA
+271 GDETVAYRNALKAA

-294 DTKAYTPE
+294 DGKAYTSE

-315 NADDADRVA
+315 NADDADRDA

-333 QAVEGLVI
+333 QAVEGLTV

-346 DGKTLSKDD
+346 DGKTLSNAD
-355 AGTLTATL
+355 GTLTATL

-373 TLTGSDGSTVNLTDT
+373 TLTGSDGSTIGLTDT
-388 ADPFTQENDQLGV
+388 AEPFTQENDQLGV
-401 GHVTHTLSGTTADAA
+401 GHITHTLSGTTADAA
-416 KTDVRVTY
+416 KTAIRVTY

-443 AIGKFTRNEDG
+443 AAGKFTRNEDG
-454 SWTANLTGAL
+454 SWTANLTGML

-489 LGETVTTA
+489 LGETVTTT

-508 TADGKDSHGTPVKIV
+508 TADGKDSHGTPVKAV

-543 TAENGQTV
+543 TAENSQTV
-551 AVDGLTADMDVNTL
+551 TVDGLTADMDVNAL
-565 GSVYSAGVQERDL
+565 GSVYSAGVQERGL

-660 LDIPGFSADKVDY
+660 QDIPGFSADKVDY
-673 IITAGKDERVKVS
+673 TITAGKDERVKVS

-739 TPAEPAGQVSKTEN
+739 TPVEPAGQVSKAEN

-777 DEFTIPEGGVL
+777 DEFTIPEGGIL

-839 RAELTGIKVDGRD
+839 KAELTGIKVDGRN
-852 VTGFDPKTMEYD
+852 VAGFDPKTMEYD

-925 GVGLGSLIFIL
+925 GVGLGSLIFLL
-936 AASAVG
+936 AAGAVG
-942 SLLGRKR
+942 SLLSRRR